1 MNKLKRILILGL
13 IAILCFSVI
22 PTTVAYADSQPFS
35 IIGSDGTAYT
45 PVKTDIKYDPV
56 GEIYPTVYCLW
67 VPEDVATLTIRASDT
82 YQKLHC
88 ACNKGGTSTTENGE
102 IVLSLST
109 NNHTKRCLST
119 KLKNIPDVGKYIDSS
134 TDVAHLMLVKLY
146 DDQATKISY
155 ILIQAG
161 GTKLIADPQP
171 FSITGSDGTAYTPVK
186 TDIKYDPVGEIYPTV
201 YCLWVPEDVATLT
214 IRASDTY
221 QKLHCACNKGGTS
234 TTENGEIVLS
244 LSTNNHTK
252 RCLSTKLKNIPG
264 VGKYIDSSTD
274 AAHLMLV
281 KLYDDQTTDISYI
294 LIQAGGSAPT
304 EDTTPP
310 ELSLVAN
317 GVQRTGE
324 TTATVKF
331 TSSEAGTVYYS
342 LVSADAVDTSGAGTP
357 MVSGEN
363 TLNITGLTADAATVY
378 IKAKDSSGNISES
391 TLKAAVPAYETT
403 YEIYL
408 GLWSHAQ
415 YYDLGYR
422 VASVTADG
430 RPLSMSGISE
440 VECSGVKA
448 GQTVKVTLYIPEA
461 GKELASVSLITN
473 DGNKT
478 PINVTV
484 DGTENSFT
492 FTMPAANVRTAI
504 GESFTLK
511 DSSIVRYSLKSGVSL
526 LYSNVGNIESNRQGT
541 VTFTDSNGVTLMQA
555 QPGQQVTV
563 TAQPV
568 PYTAGDVFHRKFVCW
583 KGIEGI
589 KVSAEDQLKP
599 SFTFEMPA
607 NDVYLFA
614 EINNVGTEV
623 TWKTNPLDVTNV
635 QLKGLSSN
643 DSPFVFADGATL
655 SAIPLGEDW
664 WYRYEFTGW
673 TVERDGTTL
682 PDSEVSTSLV
692 NSSRPKGSFGY
703 ATKVEFKA
711 SGEKMA
717 VTANFR
723 ERAFASVTAAADAA
737 MGSAT
742 VTVGSSTPAETQSVV
757 YEGQTVT
764 LTATPGDRYTLT
776 GWEVKEAGSDTLI
789 PTTPVEGNAN
799 QATFTMPATD
809 NSITATAIFAVDP
822 DKASTACVLE
832 DVDLKI
838 TGATVE
844 NQGPSYTVTVPA
856 NTDEDTLS
864 AAVLKFT
871 ISEYAD
877 IIRAGDETPWPTNG
891 QACGMTLDTPV
902 TFTVRSEKCRLG
914 GDDAAKAEYTIT
926 VVRAKSTQCAIDS
939 AKLGNV
945 DGVVDQTGKTVTFTV
960 PADTEDSAVAT
971 MPLTFTCSQ
980 YASIKLKDAE
990 ADWVNDT
997 ACGMKLNEEKTF
1009 VVTAEDGTTTAE
1021 YTVVIHRAPSDKKA
1035 LTGATLGDIA
1045 AVIDEDGHALTFT
1058 VPSDTT
1064 DSTLGEMI
1072 LKFTCSPRA
1081 AVKLKD
1087 AEDNWPA
1094 AGLRSGLKLGIPAT
1108 FVVTAENGDTQEYT
1122 VTVNRE
1128 KSTEKAI
1135 TEAVLTKTGGAS
1147 VKADISEQNKTVT
1160 FMLPVGTTDA
1170 DVAAMTLKFTCS
1182 QYASIKLEGAETNW
1196 PADGQLCGMKLNEA
1210 KTFVVTAEN
1219 GGTQPYTVL
1228 IVRGKSAAKELTSA
1242 ILLAKAGDTTSP
1254 ATVKIDNAKK
1264 TIDFTLPA
1272 GTDTSKL
1279 GEMILKLTVSD
1290 YATVAKKDDPGK
1302 NWTEGAVCGME
1313 LDKAATFTVTAENG
1327 STQDYTVTITRTK
1340 STTKDIT
1347 AVKLLDADK
1356 SVIAEGKLSGT
1367 TWTITLPSDTDKA
1380 LINKIGTSTDV
1391 FMQINYTG
1399 VSLAQAEGYDDATGI
1414 IGKWSSGNVMCGI
1427 SPNSS
1432 KTFTVT
1438 AEDGSTKTYTVE
1450 IKYTA
1455 PNAPTLSNGSA
1466 TRTSKTGATVKFT
1479 SSEAGTYYYKV
1490 VTHGAAAP
1498 TVDEIKKSTT
1508 KGTASA
1514 GETTFTLSNLT
1525 EDARDIYIVV
1535 VSASGGES
1543 TALKIE
1549 IPAYGGGTETPDT
1562 GKFTITANAPKGGT
1576 ITTNRTKA
1584 DKGDEIIVTVT
1595 PDSGYQMV
1603 EGSLSYSLAVA
1614 GGETVKITGN
1624 RFIMPGGNVTI
1635 TCKWETATTT
1645 AKGITSFSI
1654 NGVAGAVNNTTNT
1667 ITITMPRGTDVTKLT
1682 PTISTNGVKSLTPGS
1697 GETVN
1702 FTNSVTYMATMED
1715 GSTKAYTVTVYVD
1728 KGTLADQFWDKLTD
1742 FVNQVPWWE
1751 YAKHQQSTSSY
1762 PKYW

>member
-1 MNKLKRILILGL
+1 MKKHKQTILPL
-13 IAILCFSVI
+13 
-22 PTTVAYADSQPFS
+22 
-35 IIGSDGTAYT
+35 
-45 PVKTDIKYDPV
+45 
-56 GEIYPTVYCLW
+56 
-67 VPEDVATLTIRASDT
+67 
-82 YQKLHC
+82 
-88 ACNKGGTSTTENGE
+88 
-102 IVLSLST
+102 
-109 NNHTKRCLST
+109 
-119 KLKNIPDVGKYIDSS
+119 
-134 TDVAHLMLVKLY
+134 LMLVVLLLVGLC
-146 DDQATKISY
+146 DR
-155 ILIQAG
+155 
-161 GTKLIADPQP
+161 
-171 FSITGSDGTAYTPVK
+171 AYA
-186 TDIKYDPVGEIYPTV
+186 EESAQYP
-201 YCLWVPEDVATLT
+201 YLT
-214 IRASDTY
+214 SFEVVD
-221 QKLHCACNKGGTS
+221 
-234 TTENGEIVLS
+234 
-244 LSTNNHTK
+244 
-252 RCLSTKLKNIPG
+252 
-264 VGKYIDSSTD
+264 
-274 AAHLMLV
+274 
-281 KLYDDQTTDISYI
+281 
-294 LIQAGGSAPT
+294 
-304 EDTTPP
+304 
-310 ELSLVAN
+310 
-317 GVQRTGE
+317 
-324 TTATVKF
+324 VKF
-331 TSSEAGTVYYS
+331 TSKNPAFDTGKDGTLIGVEWKNYPDGPQDSDNKTYCDYVLGEIKVHTNGIPTSSKKRRTVVTPVYTLANSDLVTQYATVSGKPMTGTMTAGSTTSIRSDIICFTTADGTKYGYNLTVLDGSGQPIETPTEITLESIAVNRTAEDTATIYIKSNVAGTYYYA
-342 LVSADAVDTSGAGTP
+342 VTEADEEPSFDETAEATALRRYA
-357 MVSGEN
+357 N
-363 TLNITGLTADAATVY
+363 TIQLTGLTAG
-378 IKAKDSSGNISES
+378 AKKLHILAKSE
-391 TLKAAVPAYETT
+391 
-403 YEIYL
+403 
-408 GLWSHAQ
+408 GL
-415 YYDLGYR
+415 D
-422 VASVTADG
+422 
-430 RPLSMSGISE
+430 
-440 VECSGVKA
+440 
-448 GQTVKVTLYIPEA
+448 
-461 GKELASVSLITN
+461 
-473 DGNKT
+473 
-478 PINVTV
+478 NVTV
-484 DGTENSFT
+484 SFDVPKFAVAHSLSSSTSLIWEDQGDKDGNRKGNVVFTNQSGTPITSAFEGETVTATAEPYSESPMYEFSFVQWKDETGIKLTEEQCKTN
-492 FTMPAANVRTAI
+492 
-504 GESFTLK
+504 
-511 DSSIVRYSLKSGVSL
+511 
-526 LYSNVGNIESNRQGT
+526 T
-541 VTFTDSNGVTLMQA
+541 VTFKMPDADVT
-555 QPGQQVTV
+555 
-563 TAQPV
+563 
-568 PYTAGDVFHRKFVCW
+568 
-583 KGIEGI
+583 
-589 KVSAEDQLKP
+589 
-599 SFTFEMPA
+599 
-607 NDVYLFA
+607 LFA
-614 EINNVGTEV
+614 EFKNVGTTV
-623 TWKTNPLDVTNV
+623 TWGSTPNGAPAVTVNGNTRDTQYVYRTGSTAIVNFNSDGNWKESWVFLGWEIMINGENRADDKKYVTYNDLSGLPSIKLAGDNV
-635 QLKGLSSN
+635 TITAKFRSK
-643 DSPFVFADGATL
+643 VFA
-655 SAIPLGEDW
+655 
-664 WYRYEFTGW
+664 
-673 TVERDGTTL
+673 
-682 PDSEVSTSLV
+682 
-692 NSSRPKGSFGY
+692 
-703 ATKVEFKA
+703 
-711 SGEKMA
+711 A
-717 VTANFR
+717 VTAK
-723 ERAFASVTAAADAA
+723 ADPA
-737 MGSAT
+737 MGSAA
-742 VTVGSSTPAETQSVV
+742 VAIGDGEASPSQSIVF
-757 YEGQTVT
+757 EGQTVT

-822 DKASTACVLE
+822 DKASAACVLE
-832 DVDLKI
+832 DVELAIPSAK
-838 TGATVE
+838 VE
-844 NQGPSYTVTVPA
+844 NTGTSYTITVPA
-856 NTDEDTLS
+856 NTDADTL
-864 AAVLKFT
+864 AAAELKFT
-871 ISEYAD
+871 VSEYAD
-877 IIRAGDETPWPTNG
+877 VVTADGSVWPEDG
-891 QACGMTLDTPV
+891 KACGMTLDTPV
-902 TFTVRSEKCRLG
+902 TFTVRSEKCRIG
-914 GDDAAKAEYTIT
+914 KGDTAKADYTIT
-926 VVRAKSTQCAIDS
+926 VIRAKSTQCAIDS
-939 AKLGNV
+939 AKLDNV

-960 PADTEDSAVAT
+960 PADTEDSAVT
-971 MPLTFTCSQ
+971 NMPLTFACSQ

-1045 AVIDEDGHALTFT
+1045 AVIDEDDHAVTFT
-1058 VPSDTT
+1058 VPADTT

-1094 AGLRSGLKLGIPAT
+1094 AGLRSGLKLGVPAT

-1160 FMLPVGTTDA
+1160 FTLPVGTTDA

-1182 QYASIKLEGAETNW
+1182 QYASIKLENAGDNW
-1196 PADGQLCGMKLNEA
+1196 PAGGQLCGMKLNET

-1219 GGTQPYTVL
+1219 GDTQAYTVL
-1228 IVRGKSAAKELTSA
+1228 IVRGKSSAKEITNAL
-1242 ILLAKAGDTTSP
+1242 LLAKAGDTTSP

-1272 GTDTSKL
+1272 GSDTSKL

-1290 YATVAKKDDPGK
+1290 YATVKKSGDTGNWPAEGK
-1302 NWTEGAVCGME
+1302 ACGME
-1313 LDKAATFTVTAENG
+1313 LNKAATFTVTAESG

-1356 SVIAEGKLSGT
+1356 SVIAEGKLNGT

-1466 TRTSKTGATVKFT
+1466 ARSSKTAATVKFT
-1479 SSEAGTYYYKV
+1479 TNEAGTYYYKV
-1490 VTHGAAAP
+1490 VTHGATAP
-1498 TVDEIKKSTT
+1498 TADEIMKSTT

-1514 GETTFTLSNLT
+1514 GETAFTLSNLT

-1702 FTNSVTYMATMED
+1702 FTNSVTYTATMED
-1715 GSTKAYTVTVYVD
+1715 GSTKTYTVTVYVD

>member
-35 IIGSDGTAYT
+35 II
-45 PVKTDIKYDPV
+45 
-56 GEIYPTVYCLW
+56 
-67 VPEDVATLTIRASDT
+67 
-82 YQKLHC
+82 
-88 ACNKGGTSTTENGE
+88 
-102 IVLSLST
+102 
-109 NNHTKRCLST
+109 
-119 KLKNIPDVGKYIDSS
+119 
-134 TDVAHLMLVKLY
+134 
-146 DDQATKISY
+146 
-155 ILIQAG
+155 
-161 GTKLIADPQP
+161 
-171 FSITGSDGTAYTPVK
+171 GSDGTAYTPVK

-391 TLKAAVPAYETT
+391 TLKAAIPAYETT

-504 GESFTLK
+504 GERFTLK

-526 LYSNVGNIESNRQGT
+526 LYSNVGDIESNRQGT
-541 VTFTDSNGVTLMQA
+541 VIFTDSNGVTLMQA

-583 KGIEGI
+583 KDIEGI

-723 ERAFASVTAAADAA
+723 ERAFASVTAVADAT

-742 VTVGSSTPAETQSVV
+742 VAVGDSTPAETQSVV

-764 LTATPGDRYTLT
+764 LTATPGNRYTLT
-776 GWEVKEAGSDTLI
+776 GWEVKAAGSDTLI
-789 PTTPVEGNAN
+789 KVTTDAEDAN
-799 QATFTMPATD
+799 KATFTMPATD

-822 DKASTACVLE
+822 DKASPACVLE
-832 DVDLKI
+832 DVELAIPSASVSREGSKI
-838 TGATVE
+838 T
-844 NQGPSYTVTVPA
+844 
-856 NTDEDTLS
+856 
-864 AAVLKFT
+864 
-871 ISEYAD
+871 I
-877 IIRAGDETPWPTNG
+877 
-891 QACGMTLDTPV
+891 
-902 TFTVRSEKCRLG
+902 
-914 GDDAAKAEYTIT
+914 
-926 VVRAKSTQCAIDS
+926 
-939 AKLGNV
+939 
-945 DGVVDQTGKTVTFTV
+945 
-960 PADTEDSAVAT
+960 
-971 MPLTFTCSQ
+971 
-980 YASIKLKDAE
+980 
-990 ADWVNDT
+990 
-997 ACGMKLNEEKTF
+997 
-1009 VVTAEDGTTTAE
+1009 
-1021 YTVVIHRAPSDKKA
+1021 
-1035 LTGATLGDIA
+1035 
-1045 AVIDEDGHALTFT
+1045 
-1058 VPSDTT
+1058 
-1064 DSTLGEMI
+1064 
-1072 LKFTCSPRA
+1072 
-1081 AVKLKD
+1081 
-1087 AEDNWPA
+1087 
-1094 AGLRSGLKLGIPAT
+1094 
-1108 FVVTAENGDTQEYT
+1108 
-1122 VTVNRE
+1122 
-1128 KSTEKAI
+1128 
-1135 TEAVLTKTGGAS
+1135 
-1147 VKADISEQNKTVT
+1147 
-1160 FMLPVGTTDA
+1160 
-1170 DVAAMTLKFTCS
+1170 
-1182 QYASIKLEGAETNW
+1182 
-1196 PADGQLCGMKLNEA
+1196 
-1210 KTFVVTAEN
+1210 
-1219 GGTQPYTVL
+1219 
-1228 IVRGKSAAKELTSA
+1228 
-1242 ILLAKAGDTTSP
+1242 
-1254 ATVKIDNAKK
+1254 
-1264 TIDFTLPA
+1264 TLPA

-1279 GEMILKLTVSD
+1279 ADAMLKFTVSK
-1290 YATVAKKDDPGK
+1290 YADIIRAGDDAAWPAAGK
-1302 NWTEGAVCGME
+1302 ACGME
-1313 LDKAATFTVTAENG
+1313 LDKAVTFTVRSEKNLIGKDETAKA
-1327 STQDYTVTITRTK
+1327 DYKVTITVAK
-1340 STTKDIT
+1340 SSAKDIT
-1347 AVKLLDADK
+1347 AVKLLNADK
-1356 SVIAEGKLSGT
+1356 SVIAEGKLNGT
-1367 TWTITLPSDTDKA
+1367 TWTITLPPDTDKA

-1438 AEDGSTKTYTVE
+1438 AEDDSTKTYTVE

-1455 PNAPTLSNGSA
+1455 PNAPTLSGGSA
-1466 TRTSKTGATVKFT
+1466 TRSSKTAATVKFT
-1479 SSEAGTYYYKV
+1479 SSEAGNYFYQV
-1490 VTHGAAAP
+1490 VDHGAAVP
-1498 TVDEIKKSTT
+1498 TVDTSKSGTSAV
-1508 KGTASA
+1508 KGENTI
-1514 GETTFTLSNLT
+1514 TLSNLT

-1535 VSASGGES
+1535 KNASGGES
-1543 TALKIE
+1543 AALKVE
-1549 IPAYGGGTETPDT
+1549 IPAYGSGSETPDT
-1562 GKFTITANAPKGGT
+1562 GKFTITINAPKGGT

-1584 DKGDEIIVTVT
+1584 DKGDEIIVTVK

-1603 EGSLSYSLAVA
+1603 EGSLTYSLAVA

-1624 RFIMPGGNVTI
+1624 RFIMPAGNVTI

-1654 NGVAGAVNNTTNT
+1654 NGVAGAVNNSTNT

-1682 PTISTNGVKSLTPGS
+1682 PVIATNGVKSLTPGS

-1702 FTNSVTYMATMED
+1702 FTNSVTYTATMED
-1715 GSTKAYTVTVYVD
+1715 GSTKTYTVTVYVD

-1742 FVNQVPWWE
+1742 FATQVPWWQ
-1751 YAKHQQSTSSY
+1751 YAEKQQSTSKY

>member
-35 IIGSDGTAYT
+35 ITGSDGTAYT

-56 GEIYPTVYCLW
+56 GEIYPTLYCLW
-67 VPEDVATLTIRASDT
+67 VPEDVEALTIRASDIYT
-82 YQKLHC
+82 TLQC
-88 ACNKGGTSTTENGE
+88 ACNKGGASTVENGE
-102 IVLSLST
+102 IALSLST

-119 KLKNIPDVGKYIDSS
+119 KLKNISGVDKYIDSS
-134 TDVAHLMLVKLY
+134 TDVTHLMLVKLY
-146 DDQATKISY
+146 DDQATDISY

-186 TDIKYDPVGEIYPTV
+186 TDIKYDPVGEIYPTL
-201 YCLWVPEDVATLT
+201 YCLWVPEDVEALT
-214 IRASDTY
+214 IRASDIYTTL
-221 QKLHCACNKGGTS
+221 QCACNKGGAS
-234 TTENGEIVLS
+234 TVENGEIALS

-252 RCLSTKLKNIPG
+252 RCLSTKLKNISG
-264 VGKYIDSSTD
+264 VDKYIDSSTD
-274 AAHLMLV
+274 VTHLMLV
-281 KLYDDQTTDISYI
+281 KLYDDQATDISYI
-294 LIQAGGSAPT
+294 LIQAGGSVPT

-310 ELSLVAN
+310 ELSLVAD

-331 TSSEAGTVYYS
+331 TSSEAGTAYYS
-342 LVSADAVDTSGAGTP
+342 LVSADAVDTSAAGTA

-378 IKAKDSSGNISES
+378 IKAKDSSGNISVS
-391 TLKAAVPAYETT
+391 TLEAAVPAYETT

-504 GESFTLK
+504 GERFTLK

-526 LYSNVGNIESNRQGT
+526 LYSNVGDIESNRQGT
-541 VTFTDSNGVTLMQA
+541 VIFTDSNGVTLMQA

-583 KGIEGI
+583 KDIEGI

-711 SGEKMA
+711 SGEKMT

-742 VTVGSSTPAETQSVV
+742 VTVGGSTPAETQSVV

-764 LTATPGDRYTLT
+764 LTATPGERYMLK
-776 GWEVKEAGSDTLI
+776 GWEVKDADNKDVTY
-789 PTTPVEGNAN
+789 TVAKDVNV
-799 QATFTMPATD
+799 ATFIMPDTGKD
-809 NSITATAIFAVDP
+809 ITAMAIFEVDP
-822 DKASTACVLE
+822 AKASPACVLSNVTL
-832 DVDLKI
+832 DI
-838 TGATVE
+838 PGATSE
-844 NQGPSYTVTVPA
+844 RSGTKYTITVPA
-856 NTDEDTLS
+856 NTDEAAL
-864 AAVLKFT
+864 AQAVLKLE
-871 ISEYAD
+871 ISEHAAVKKTGEAD
-877 IIRAGDETPWPTNG
+877 NWPAEG
-891 QACGMTLDTPV
+891 KACGMTLDQAV
-902 TFTVRSEKCRLG
+902 TFTVYSEKCLLG
-914 GDDAAKAEYTIT
+914 KDDTAKA
-926 VVRAKSTQCAIDS
+926 
-939 AKLGNV
+939 
-945 DGVVDQTGKTVTFTV
+945 
-960 PADTEDSAVAT
+960 
-971 MPLTFTCSQ
+971 
-980 YASIKLKDAE
+980 
-990 ADWVNDT
+990 
-997 ACGMKLNEEKTF
+997 
-1009 VVTAEDGTTTAE
+1009 
-1021 YTVVIHRAPSDKKA
+1021 
-1035 LTGATLGDIA
+1035 
-1045 AVIDEDGHALTFT
+1045 
-1058 VPSDTT
+1058 
-1064 DSTLGEMI
+1064 
-1072 LKFTCSPRA
+1072 
-1081 AVKLKD
+1081 
-1087 AEDNWPA
+1087 
-1094 AGLRSGLKLGIPAT
+1094 
-1108 FVVTAENGDTQEYT
+1108 
-1122 VTVNRE
+1122 
-1128 KSTEKAI
+1128 
-1135 TEAVLTKTGGAS
+1135 
-1147 VKADISEQNKTVT
+1147 
-1160 FMLPVGTTDA
+1160 
-1170 DVAAMTLKFTCS
+1170 
-1182 QYASIKLEGAETNW
+1182 
-1196 PADGQLCGMKLNEA
+1196 
-1210 KTFVVTAEN
+1210 
-1219 GGTQPYTVL
+1219 
-1228 IVRGKSAAKELTSA
+1228 
-1242 ILLAKAGDTTSP
+1242 
-1254 ATVKIDNAKK
+1254 
-1264 TIDFTLPA
+1264 
-1272 GTDTSKL
+1272 
-1279 GEMILKLTVSD
+1279 
-1290 YATVAKKDDPGK
+1290 
-1302 NWTEGAVCGME
+1302 
-1313 LDKAATFTVTAENG
+1313 
-1327 STQDYTVTITRTK
+1327 DYTVTITKAK
-1340 STTKDIT
+1340 SSEKDIT
-1347 AVKLLDADK
+1347 AVKLLNADK

-1455 PNAPTLSNGSA
+1455 PNAPTLSGGSA

-1479 SSEAGTYYYKV
+1479 SSEAGSYFYKV
-1490 VTHGAAAP
+1490 VDHGAAVP
-1498 TVDEIKKSTT
+1498 TVDTSKN
-1508 KGTASA
+1508 GTSA
-1514 GETTFTLSNLT
+1514 VQGENTITLSNLT

-1535 VSASGGES
+1535 VGAAGGES
-1543 TALKIE
+1543 AALKVE
-1549 IPAYGGGTETPDT
+1549 IPAYGSGSETPDT
-1562 GKFTITANAPKGGT
+1562 GKFTITINAPKGGT

-1584 DKGDEIIVTVT
+1584 DKGDEIIVTVK

-1603 EGSLSYSLAVA
+1603 EGSLTYSLAVA

-1624 RFIMPGGNVTI
+1624 RFTMPAGNVTI

-1654 NGVAGAVNNTTNT
+1654 SGVVGAVNNTTNT
-1667 ITITMPRGTDVTKLT
+1667 ITITLPRGTDVTKLT
-1682 PTISTNGVKSLTPGS
+1682 PVIATNGVKSLTPGN
-1697 GETVN
+1697 GETVD
-1702 FTNSVTYMATMED
+1702 FTNAVTYTAAMED
-1715 GSTKAYTVTVYVD
+1715 GSSKTYTVTVYVD
-1728 KGTLADQFWDKLTD
+1728 KGTLADQFWDRLTD
-1742 FVNQVPWWE
+1742 FATQVPWWQ
-1751 YAKHQQSTSSY
+1751 YAEKQQSTSKY

>member
-171 FSITGSDGTAYTPVK
+171 FSITGSNGTAYTPVK

-310 ELSLVAN
+310 EFSLVAN

-403 YEIYL
+403 YQIYL
-408 GLWSHAQ
+408 GLWSHTQ

-583 KGIEGI
+583 KDIKGIE
-589 KVSAEDQLKP
+589 VSTEDQLNP
-599 SFTFEMPA
+599 SFTFTMPA
-607 NDVYLFA
+607 SDVYLFA

-711 SGEKMA
+711 SGEKMT

-723 ERAFASVTAAADAA
+723 ERAFASVTAVADAT

-742 VTVGSSTPAETQSVV
+742 VTVGGSTPAETQSVV

-764 LTATPGDRYTLT
+764 LTATPGERYMLK
-776 GWEVKEAGSDTLI
+776 GWEVKDADKNDVTYTVAED
-789 PTTPVEGNAN
+789 VVNV
-799 QATFTMPATD
+799 ATFIMPATGKD
-809 NSITATAIFAVDP
+809 ITAKAIFKVDP
-822 DKASTACVLE
+822 AKASAAC
-832 DVDLKI
+832 DLSNVTLNI
-838 TGATVE
+838 PGATSE
-844 NQGPSYTVTVPA
+844 RSGTKYTITVPA
-856 NTDEDTLS
+856 NTDEAAL
-864 AAVLKFT
+864 AQAVLKLE
-871 ISEYAD
+871 ISEYATVKKS
-877 IIRAGDETPWPTNG
+877 GD
-891 QACGMTLDTPV
+891 
-902 TFTVRSEKCRLG
+902 
-914 GDDAAKAEYTIT
+914 
-926 VVRAKSTQCAIDS
+926 
-939 AKLGNV
+939 
-945 DGVVDQTGKTVTFTV
+945 TG
-960 PADTEDSAVAT
+960 
-971 MPLTFTCSQ
+971 
-980 YASIKLKDAE
+980 
-990 ADWVNDT
+990 
-997 ACGMKLNEEKTF
+997 
-1009 VVTAEDGTTTAE
+1009 
-1021 YTVVIHRAPSDKKA
+1021 
-1035 LTGATLGDIA
+1035 
-1045 AVIDEDGHALTFT
+1045 
-1058 VPSDTT
+1058 
-1064 DSTLGEMI
+1064 
-1072 LKFTCSPRA
+1072 
-1081 AVKLKD
+1081 
-1087 AEDNWPA
+1087 NWPA
-1094 AGLRSGLKLGIPAT
+1094 EG
-1108 FVVTAENGDTQEYT
+1108 
-1122 VTVNRE
+1122 
-1128 KSTEKAI
+1128 KAC
-1135 TEAVLTKTGGAS
+1135 
-1147 VKADISEQNKTVT
+1147 D
-1160 FMLPVGTTDA
+1160 
-1170 DVAAMTLKFTCS
+1170 
-1182 QYASIKLEGAETNW
+1182 
-1196 PADGQLCGMKLNEA
+1196 
-1210 KTFVVTAEN
+1210 
-1219 GGTQPYTVL
+1219 
-1228 IVRGKSAAKELTSA
+1228 
-1242 ILLAKAGDTTSP
+1242 
-1254 ATVKIDNAKK
+1254 
-1264 TIDFTLPA
+1264 
-1272 GTDTSKL
+1272 
-1279 GEMILKLTVSD
+1279 
-1290 YATVAKKDDPGK
+1290 
-1302 NWTEGAVCGME
+1302 ME

-1327 STQDYTVTITRTK
+1327 STQDYTVTITKAK
-1340 STTKDIT
+1340 SSEKDIT
-1347 AVKLLDADK
+1347 AVKLLNADK

-1367 TWTITLPSDTDKA
+1367 TWTITLPSNTDKA
-1380 LINKIGTSTDV
+1380 LINKIGSAPDV

-1455 PNAPTLSNGSA
+1455 PNAPTLSGGSA
-1466 TRTSKTGATVKFT
+1466 TRTSKTAATVKFT
-1479 SSEAGTYYYKV
+1479 SNEAGTYFYKV
-1490 VTHGAAAP
+1490 VEHGAAAP
-1498 TVDEIKKSTT
+1498 TVDEIMKSTT
-1508 KGTASA
+1508 HGTASA
-1514 GETTFTLSNLT
+1514 GETTITLSNLT

-1535 VSASGGES
+1535 VNASGGES
-1543 TALKIE
+1543 TVLKVE
-1549 IPAYGGGTETPDT
+1549 IPAYGSGSETPDT
-1562 GKFTITANAPKGGT
+1562 GKFTITINAPKGGK

-1595 PDSGYQMV
+1595 PDSGYQMA
-1603 EGSLSYSLAVA
+1603 EGSLTYSLAVA

-1624 RFIMPGGNVTI
+1624 RFTMPAGNVTI

-1645 AKGITSFSI
+1645 VKGITSFSI
-1654 NGVAGAVNNTTNT
+1654 NGVAGAVNNSTNT

-1682 PTISTNGVKSLTPGS
+1682 PVIATNGVKSLTPGS
-1697 GETVN
+1697 GETVD
-1702 FTNSVTYMATMED
+1702 FTNAVTYTAAMED
-1715 GSTKAYTVTVYVD
+1715 GSSKTYTVTVYVD

-1742 FVNQVPWWE
+1742 FATQVPWWE
-1751 YAKHQQSTSSY
+1751 YAKHQQSTSKY

>member
-35 IIGSDGTAYT
+35 ITGSDGTAYT

-56 GEIYPTVYCLW
+56 GEIYPTLYCLW
-67 VPEDVATLTIRASDT
+67 VPEDVEALTIRASDIYT
-82 YQKLHC
+82 TLQC

-119 KLKNIPDVGKYIDSS
+119 KLKNISGVGKYIDSS
-134 TDVAHLMLVKLY
+134 TDVTHLMLVKLY
-146 DDQATKISY
+146 DDQAT
-155 ILIQAG
+155 
-161 GTKLIADPQP
+161 
-171 FSITGSDGTAYTPVK
+171 
-186 TDIKYDPVGEIYPTV
+186 
-201 YCLWVPEDVATLT
+201 
-214 IRASDTY
+214 
-221 QKLHCACNKGGTS
+221 
-234 TTENGEIVLS
+234 
-244 LSTNNHTK
+244 
-252 RCLSTKLKNIPG
+252 
-264 VGKYIDSSTD
+264 
-274 AAHLMLV
+274 
-281 KLYDDQTTDISYI
+281 DISYI
-294 LIQAGGSAPT
+294 LIQAGGSVPT

-310 ELSLVAN
+310 ELSLVAD

-331 TSSEAGTVYYS
+331 TSSEAGTAYYS
-342 LVSADAVDTSGAGTP
+342 LVSADAVDTSAAGTA

-378 IKAKDSSGNISES
+378 IKAKDSSGNISVS
-391 TLKAAVPAYETT
+391 TLEAAVPAYETT

-504 GESFTLK
+504 GERFTLK

-526 LYSNVGNIESNRQGT
+526 LYSNVGDIESNRQGT
-541 VTFTDSNGVTLMQA
+541 VIFTDSNGVTLMQA

-568 PYTAGDVFHRKFVCW
+568 PYTAGDVFHREFVCW
-583 KGIEGI
+583 KDIEGI

-711 SGEKMA
+711 SGKKMA
-717 VTANFR
+717 VTANFL

-742 VTVGSSTPAETQSVV
+742 VTVGENTGTSQYPV
-757 YEGQTVT
+757 YEGQSVI
-764 LTATPGDRYTLT
+764 LTAAPGARYTLT
-776 GWEVKEAGSDTLI
+776 GWEVKVDGSDTLI
-789 PTTPVEGNAN
+789 KVTKDAEDAN
-799 QATFTMPATD
+799 KATFTMPATKE
-809 NSITATAIFAVDP
+809 NITAKAIFEVDP
-822 DKASTACVLE
+822 AKASAACVLE
-832 DVDLKI
+832 DVELAI
-838 TGATVE
+838 PSATVE
-844 NQGPSYTVTVPA
+844 NTGTSYTITVPA
-856 NTDEDTLS
+856 NTDADTLA

-871 ISEYAD
+871 VSKYAD
-877 IIRAGDETPWPTNG
+877 VVTADGSVWPEDG
-891 QACGMTLDTPV
+891 KACGMTLDTPV
-902 TFTVRSEKCRLG
+902 TFTVRSEKCRIG
-914 GDDAAKAEYTIT
+914 KDDAAKANYTIT
-926 VVRAKSTQCAIDS
+926 VIRAKSTQCAIGS

-945 DGVVDQTGKTVTFTV
+945 DGVVDQTGKTLTFTV
-960 PADTEDSAVAT
+960 PADTEDSAVT
-971 MPLTFTCSQ
+971 NMPLTFACSQ

-1009 VVTAEDGTTTAE
+1009 VVTAEDGTTTAV

-1045 AVIDEDGHALTFT
+1045 AVIDEDGHAVTFT
-1058 VPSDTT
+1058 VPADTT
-1064 DSTLGEMI
+1064 DSKLGEMI

-1081 AVKLKD
+1081 TVKLKD
-1087 AEDNWPA
+1087 ADNNWPD
-1094 AGLRSGLKLGIPAT
+1094 SGEACRLKLGVPAT
-1108 FVVTAENGDTQEYT
+1108 FVVTAEDTSTREYT

-1135 TEAVLTKTGGAS
+1135 TEAVLTKTGGTS
-1147 VKADISEQNKTVT
+1147 VKADISEQNKTIT
-1160 FMLPVGTTDA
+1160 FTLPAGTTDA

-1219 GGTQPYTVL
+1219 GGTQTYTVL
-1228 IVRGKSAAKELTSA
+1228 IVRGKSAAKEITSA

-1272 GTDTSKL
+1272 GSDTSKL

-1290 YATVAKKDDPGK
+1290 YATVKKSGDTGNWPAEGK
-1302 NWTEGAVCGME
+1302 ACGMK
-1313 LDKAATFTVTAENG
+1313 LDTPVIFTVTAEDG
-1327 STQDYTVTITRTK
+1327 KTTQDYTVTITRTK

-1347 AVKLLDADK
+1347 AVKLLNADK

-1455 PNAPTLSNGSA
+1455 PNAPTLSGGSA
-1466 TRTSKTGATVKFT
+1466 TRSSKTAATVKFT
-1479 SSEAGTYYYKV
+1479 SSEAGNYFYKV
-1490 VTHGAAAP
+1490 VDHGATAP
-1498 TVDEIKKSTT
+1498 TADEIMKSTT
-1508 KGTASA
+1508 KGTAST
-1514 GETTFTLSNLT
+1514 GEITFTLSNLT

-1535 VSASGGES
+1535 VSAAGGES
-1543 TALKIE
+1543 APLKVE
-1549 IPAYGGGTETPDT
+1549 IPAYGSGSETPDT
-1562 GKFTITANAPKGGT
+1562 GKFTITINAPKGGT

-1584 DKGDEIIVTVT
+1584 DKGDEIIVTVK
-1595 PDSGYQMV
+1595 PDSGYQMAD
-1603 EGSLSYSLAVA
+1603 GSLTYSLAVA
-1614 GGETVKITGN
+1614 GGETVKIAGN
-1624 RFIMPGGNVTI
+1624 RFTMPAGNVTI

-1645 AKGITSFSI
+1645 VKGITGYAI
-1654 NGVAGAVNNTTNT
+1654 NGVAGAVNNSTNT

-1682 PTISTNGVKSLTPGS
+1682 PVIATNGVKSLTPGN
-1697 GETVN
+1697 GVTVD
-1702 FTNSVTYMATMED
+1702 FTNAVTYTAAMED
-1715 GSTKAYTVTVYVD
+1715 GSSKTYTVTVYVD

-1742 FVNQVPWWE
+1742 FATQVPWWE
-1751 YAKHQQSTSSY
+1751 YAKHQQSTSKY

>member
-1 MNKLKRILILGL
+1 MNRVKRVLVCCLLVVLCLGMVP
-13 IAILCFSVI
+13 FV
-22 PTTVAYADSQPFS
+22 PAYAETELFTIKDKS
-35 IIGSDGTAYT
+35 GNCYV
-45 PVKTDIKYDPV
+45 PVATDINVKGTLGVDK
-56 GEIYPTVYCLW
+56 VYCLW
-67 VPEDVATLTIRASDT
+67 VPEETGALTIETSNFSRAQCFCATSSPLTCTEESGKMIVSVGSGHDPNSCLAGVADT
-82 YQKLHC
+82 YPG
-88 ACNKGGTSTTENGE
+88 ANA
-102 IVLSLST
+102 
-109 NNHTKRCLST
+109 
-119 KLKNIPDVGKYIDSS
+119 YIDEASA
-134 TDVAHLMLVKLY
+134 VERICVELVGETTV
-146 DDQATKISY
+146 D
-155 ILIQAG
+155 ILIQRG
-161 GTKLIADPQP
+161 GKNPQDDVTPPVITLADNGVER
-171 FSITGSDGTAYTPVK
+171 TSDATA
-186 TDIKYDPVGEIYPTV
+186 
-201 YCLWVPEDVATLT
+201 T
-214 IRASDTY
+214 IR
-221 QKLHCACNKGGTS
+221 
-234 TTENGEIVLS
+234 
-244 LSTNNHTK
+244 
-252 RCLSTKLKNIPG
+252 
-264 VGKYIDSSTD
+264 
-274 AAHLMLV
+274 
-281 KLYDDQTTDISYI
+281 
-294 LIQAGGSAPT
+294 
-304 EDTTPP
+304 
-310 ELSLVAN
+310 
-317 GVQRTGE
+317 
-324 TTATVKF
+324 F

-342 LVSADAVDTSGAGTP
+342 LVSADAVDTSATGTT
-357 MVSGEN
+357 MVSGDN
-363 TLNITGLTADAATVY
+363 TLDIVGLTTGEAKVY
-378 IKAKDSSGNISES
+378 IKAKDASGNVTES
-391 TLKAAVPAYETT
+391 VLEVTVPAYVPT
-403 YEIYL
+403 YEVLLTSITPAMYN
-408 GLWSHAQ
+408 Q
-415 YYDLGYR
+415 GYR
-422 VASVTADG
+422 YVSATAAG
-430 RPLSMSGISE
+430 LPLKSNDDPYMCIYKGAQ
-440 VECSGVKA
+440 A
-448 GQTVKVTLYIPEA
+448 GQTVKVTLLIPEA
-461 GKELASVSLITN
+461 DKELESISLTTN
-473 DGNKT
+473 DGNNT
-478 PINVTV
+478 PIDVTV
-484 DGTENSFT
+484 DGTENSFS
-492 FTMPAANVRTAI
+492 FTMPAANVRVD
-504 GESFTLK
+504 SFTIK
-511 DSSIVRYSLKSGVSL
+511 DSVVVRYNLKADVSL
-526 LYSNVGNIESNRQGT
+526 LYENLEDLAGNRQGT
-541 VTFTDSNGVTLMQA
+541 VTFTDADRVTLVQA
-555 QPGQQVTV
+555 KPRQQVTV
-563 TAQPV
+563 TADPK
-568 PYTAGDVFHRKFVCW
+568 PYTAGDMFKREFVRW
-583 KGIEGI
+583 KVIDGIE
-589 KVSAEDQLKP
+589 VSPEDQMKP
-599 SFTFEMPA
+599 SFTFEMPE

-614 EINNVGTEV
+614 EFKNVGTEITWGTKIDNVIGNV
-623 TWKTNPLDVTNV
+623 TRVS
-635 QLKGLSSN
+635 LSGVASER
-643 DSPFVFADGATL
+643 SPFTFAEGAEL
-655 SAIPLGEDW
+655 GAVPLGEDW

-673 TVERDGTTL
+673 TVTRDEEVLTDVDTSQLVSDDRPEGT
-682 PDSEVSTSLV
+682 
-692 NSSRPKGSFGY
+692 FGY
-703 ATKVEFKA
+703 ATWAHFSV
-711 SGEKMA
+711 SGKKMT
-717 VTANFR
+717 VMANFH
-723 ERAFASVTAAADAA
+723 ERTFAGVTVEASPAT
-737 MGSAT
+737 MGSAA
-742 VTVGSSTPAETQSVV
+742 VSVGGDPTTNIPVV

-776 GWEVKEAGSDTLI
+776 GWKVKDADGTEIKVTKDAED
-789 PTTPVEGNAN
+789 AN
-799 QATFTMPATD
+799 KATFIMPSTNKA
-809 NSITATAIFAVDP
+809 ITATANFAVDP

-832 DVDLKI
+832 DVELAMPS
-838 TGATVE
+838 ATVE
-844 NQGPSYTVTVPA
+844 NRGTSYTITVPA
-856 NTDEDTLS
+856 NTDADTLA

-871 ISEYAD
+871 VSKYAD
-877 IIRAGDETPWPTNG
+877 VVTADGSVWPEDG
-891 QACGMTLDTPV
+891 KVCSMTLDTPV
-902 TFTVRSEKCRLG
+902 TFTVRSEKCRIG
-914 GDDAAKAEYTIT
+914 KDDTAKADYTIT
-926 VVRAKSTQCAIDS
+926 VIRAKSTQCAIDS

-945 DGVVDQTGKTVTFTV
+945 DGVVDQTGKALTFTV
-960 PADTEDSAVAT
+960 PADTEDSAVTT

-1210 KTFVVTAEN
+1210 KTFVVTVEN

-1228 IVRGKSAAKELTSA
+1228 IVRGKSAAKEITSA

-1290 YATVAKKDDPGK
+1290 YAAVAKKDDPGK

-1347 AVKLLDADK
+1347 AVKLLNADK

-1438 AEDGSTKTYTVE
+1438 AEDGSAKTYTVE

-1466 TRTSKTGATVKFT
+1466 TRSSKTAATVKFT
-1479 SSEAGTYYYKV
+1479 TNEAGTYYYKV
-1490 VTHGAAAP
+1490 VNHGAAAP
-1498 TVDEIKKSTT
+1498 TADEIMKSTT

-1535 VSASGGES
+1535 VSAAGGES
-1543 TALKIE
+1543 APLKVE
-1549 IPAYGGGTETPDT
+1549 IPAYGSGSETPDT
-1562 GKFTITANAPKGGT
+1562 GKFTITINAPKGGT

-1584 DKGDEIIVTVT
+1584 DKGDEIIVTVK

-1603 EGSLSYSLAVA
+1603 EGSLTYSLAVA

-1624 RFIMPGGNVTI
+1624 RFTMPAGNVTI

-1654 NGVAGAVNNTTNT
+1654 NGVAGAVNNSTNT

-1682 PTISTNGVKSLTPGS
+1682 PVIATNGVKSLTPGN

-1702 FTNSVTYMATMED
+1702 FTNAVTYTVAMED
-1715 GSTKAYTVTVYVD
+1715 GSSKTYTVTVYVD

-1742 FVNQVPWWE
+1742 FATQVPWWE
-1751 YAKHQQSTSSY
+1751 YAKHQQSTSKY

>member
-35 IIGSDGTAYT
+35 ITGSDGTAYT

-56 GEIYPTVYCLW
+56 GEIYPTLYCLW
-67 VPEDVATLTIRASDT
+67 VPEDVEALTIRASDIYT
-82 YQKLHC
+82 TLQC
-88 ACNKGGTSTTENGE
+88 ACNKGGASTVENGE
-102 IVLSLST
+102 IALSLST

-119 KLKNIPDVGKYIDSS
+119 KLKNISGVDKYIDSS
-134 TDVAHLMLVKLY
+134 TDVTHLMLVKLY
-146 DDQATKISY
+146 DDQATDISY

-201 YCLWVPEDVATLT
+201 YCLRVPEDVATLT
-214 IRASDTY
+214 IRASDIYTTL
-221 QKLHCACNKGGTS
+221 QCACNKGGTS

-252 RCLSTKLKNIPG
+252 RCLSTKLKNISG

-274 AAHLMLV
+274 VTHLMLV
-281 KLYDDQTTDISYI
+281 KLYDDQATDISYI
-294 LIQAGGSAPT
+294 LIQAGGSVPT

-310 ELSLVAN
+310 ELSLVAD

-331 TSSEAGTVYYS
+331 TSSEAGTAYYS
-342 LVSADAVDTSGAGTP
+342 LVSADAVDTSAAGTA

-378 IKAKDSSGNISES
+378 IKAKDSSGNISVS
-391 TLKAAVPAYETT
+391 TLEAAVPAYETT

-422 VASVTADG
+422 VASVTVDG

-504 GESFTLK
+504 GERFTLK

-526 LYSNVGNIESNRQGT
+526 LYSNVGDIESNRQGT
-541 VTFTDSNGVTLMQA
+541 VIFTDSNGVTLMQA

-583 KGIEGI
+583 KDIEGI

-723 ERAFASVTAAADAA
+723 ERAFASVTAVADAT

-742 VTVGSSTPAETQSVV
+742 VAVGDSTPAETQSVV

-764 LTATPGDRYTLT
+764 LTATPGNRYTLT
-776 GWEVKEAGSDTLI
+776 GWEVKAAGSDTLI
-789 PTTPVEGNAN
+789 KVTTDAEDAN
-799 QATFTMPATD
+799 KATFTMPATGKA
-809 NSITATAIFAVDP
+809 ITAKAIFEVDP
-822 DKASTACVLE
+822 DKASPACVLE
-832 DVDLKI
+832 DVELAI
-838 TGATVE
+838 PSATVE
-844 NQGPSYTVTVPA
+844 NTGTSYTITVPA
-856 NTDEDTLS
+856 NTDADTLA

-871 ISEYAD
+871 ISKYAD
-877 IIRAGDETPWPTNG
+877 VVTADGSVWPEDG
-891 QACGMTLDTPV
+891 KACGMTLDTPV
-902 TFTVRSEKCRLG
+902 TFTVRSEKCRIG
-914 GDDAAKAEYTIT
+914 KDDTAKA
-926 VVRAKSTQCAIDS
+926 
-939 AKLGNV
+939 
-945 DGVVDQTGKTVTFTV
+945 
-960 PADTEDSAVAT
+960 
-971 MPLTFTCSQ
+971 
-980 YASIKLKDAE
+980 
-990 ADWVNDT
+990 
-997 ACGMKLNEEKTF
+997 
-1009 VVTAEDGTTTAE
+1009 
-1021 YTVVIHRAPSDKKA
+1021 
-1035 LTGATLGDIA
+1035 
-1045 AVIDEDGHALTFT
+1045 
-1058 VPSDTT
+1058 
-1064 DSTLGEMI
+1064 
-1072 LKFTCSPRA
+1072 
-1081 AVKLKD
+1081 
-1087 AEDNWPA
+1087 
-1094 AGLRSGLKLGIPAT
+1094 
-1108 FVVTAENGDTQEYT
+1108 
-1122 VTVNRE
+1122 
-1128 KSTEKAI
+1128 
-1135 TEAVLTKTGGAS
+1135 
-1147 VKADISEQNKTVT
+1147 
-1160 FMLPVGTTDA
+1160 
-1170 DVAAMTLKFTCS
+1170 
-1182 QYASIKLEGAETNW
+1182 
-1196 PADGQLCGMKLNEA
+1196 
-1210 KTFVVTAEN
+1210 
-1219 GGTQPYTVL
+1219 
-1228 IVRGKSAAKELTSA
+1228 
-1242 ILLAKAGDTTSP
+1242 
-1254 ATVKIDNAKK
+1254 
-1264 TIDFTLPA
+1264 
-1272 GTDTSKL
+1272 
-1279 GEMILKLTVSD
+1279 
-1290 YATVAKKDDPGK
+1290 
-1302 NWTEGAVCGME
+1302 
-1313 LDKAATFTVTAENG
+1313 
-1327 STQDYTVTITRTK
+1327 DYTVTITKAK
-1340 STTKDIT
+1340 SSEKDIT
-1347 AVKLLDADK
+1347 AVKLLNADK

-1367 TWTITLPSDTDKA
+1367 TWTITLPSNTDKT
-1380 LINKIGTSTDV
+1380 LINKIGSAPDV
-1391 FMQINYTG
+1391 YMQLLHTG
-1399 VSLAQAEGYDDATGI
+1399 VSVKQEEGWNDADGAPY
-1414 IGKWSSGNVMCGI
+1414 WNSGDAMCGI
-1427 SPNSS
+1427 SVNTS

-1438 AEDGSTKTYTVE
+1438 AEDDSTKTYTVAIE
-1450 IKYTA
+1450 YTA

-1479 SSEAGTYYYKV
+1479 TNEAGTYYYKV

-1498 TVDEIKKSTT
+1498 TADEIMKSTT
-1508 KGTASA
+1508 HGTASA
-1514 GETTFTLSNLT
+1514 GETTITLSNLT

-1535 VSASGGES
+1535 VGAAGGES
-1543 TALKIE
+1543 TALKVE
-1549 IPAYGGGTETPDT
+1549 IPAYGSGSETPDT
-1562 GKFTITANAPKGGT
+1562 GKFTISVNAPKGGK
-1576 ITTNRTKA
+1576 ITTYRTKA

-1595 PDSGYQMV
+1595 PDNGYQMV
-1603 EGSLSYSLAVA
+1603 EGSLTYSLAVA

-1624 RFIMPGGNVTI
+1624 RFTMPAGNVTI

-1654 NGVAGAVNNTTNT
+1654 SGVVGAVNNTTNT
-1667 ITITMPRGTDVTKLT
+1667 ITITLPRGTDVTKLT
-1682 PTISTNGVKSLTPGS
+1682 PVIATNGVKSLTPGS
-1697 GETVN
+1697 GETVD
-1702 FTNSVTYMATMED
+1702 FTNAVTYTAAMED
-1715 GSTKAYTVTVYVD
+1715 GSSKTYTVTVYVD

-1742 FVNQVPWWE
+1742 FATQVPWWE
-1751 YAKHQQSTSSY
+1751 YAKHQQSTSKY

>member
-161 GTKLIADPQP
+161 GPKLIADPQP

-461 GKELASVSLITN
+461 GRELASVSLITN

-583 KGIEGI
+583 KDIEGI

-664 WYRYEFTGW
+664 WYQYEFTGW

-711 SGEKMA
+711 SGEKMT

-723 ERAFASVTAAADAA
+723 ERAFASVTAVADAT

-742 VTVGSSTPAETQSVV
+742 VAVGDSTPAETQSVV

-764 LTATPGDRYTLT
+764 LTATPGNRYTLT
-776 GWEVKEAGSDTLI
+776 GWEVKDTNN
-789 PTTPVEGNAN
+789 TTVEYRVAEDVNV
-799 QATFTMPATD
+799 ATFIMPATKE
-809 NSITATAIFAVDP
+809 NITAKAIFKVDP
-822 DKASTACVLE
+822 DKASPAC
-832 DVDLKI
+832 DLSNVTLDI
-838 TGATVE
+838 PGATSE
-844 NQGPSYTVTVPA
+844 RNGTKYTIKVPA
-856 NTDEDTLS
+856 DTDEAAL
-864 AAVLKFT
+864 AQAVLNLE
-871 ISEYAD
+871 ISEYAAVKK
-877 IIRAGDETPWPTNG
+877 AGEADNWPAAG
-891 QACGMTLDTPV
+891 KSCGMKLDTPV
-902 TFTVRSEKCRLG
+902 TFTV
-914 GDDAAKAEYTIT
+914 
-926 VVRAKSTQCAIDS
+926 
-939 AKLGNV
+939 
-945 DGVVDQTGKTVTFTV
+945 
-960 PADTEDSAVAT
+960 
-971 MPLTFTCSQ
+971 
-980 YASIKLKDAE
+980 
-990 ADWVNDT
+990 
-997 ACGMKLNEEKTF
+997 
-1009 VVTAEDGTTTAE
+1009 TAEDG
-1021 YTVVIHRAPSDKKA
+1021 
-1035 LTGATLGDIA
+1035 
-1045 AVIDEDGHALTFT
+1045 
-1058 VPSDTT
+1058 
-1064 DSTLGEMI
+1064 
-1072 LKFTCSPRA
+1072 
-1081 AVKLKD
+1081 
-1087 AEDNWPA
+1087 
-1094 AGLRSGLKLGIPAT
+1094 
-1108 FVVTAENGDTQEYT
+1108 
-1122 VTVNRE
+1122 
-1128 KSTEKAI
+1128 
-1135 TEAVLTKTGGAS
+1135 KT
-1147 VKADISEQNKTVT
+1147 
-1160 FMLPVGTTDA
+1160 
-1170 DVAAMTLKFTCS
+1170 
-1182 QYASIKLEGAETNW
+1182 
-1196 PADGQLCGMKLNEA
+1196 
-1210 KTFVVTAEN
+1210 
-1219 GGTQPYTVL
+1219 
-1228 IVRGKSAAKELTSA
+1228 
-1242 ILLAKAGDTTSP
+1242 
-1254 ATVKIDNAKK
+1254 
-1264 TIDFTLPA
+1264 
-1272 GTDTSKL
+1272 
-1279 GEMILKLTVSD
+1279 
-1290 YATVAKKDDPGK
+1290 
-1302 NWTEGAVCGME
+1302 
-1313 LDKAATFTVTAENG
+1313 
-1327 STQDYTVTITRTK
+1327 TQDYTLTITKAK
-1340 STTKDIT
+1340 SSEKDIT
-1347 AVKLLDADK
+1347 AVKLLNADK
-1356 SVIAEGKLSGT
+1356 SVIAEGKLNGT

-1399 VSLAQAEGYDDATGI
+1399 VSLAQAEGYDDATSI

-1479 SSEAGTYYYKV
+1479 SSEAGNYFYKV
-1490 VTHGAAAP
+1490 VDHGAAVP
-1498 TVDEIKKSTT
+1498 TVDTSKNGTSAV
-1508 KGTASA
+1508 KGENTI
-1514 GETTFTLSNLT
+1514 TLSNLT

-1535 VSASGGES
+1535 VNASGGES
-1543 TALKIE
+1543 AALKVE
-1549 IPAYGGGTETPDT
+1549 IPAYGSGSETPDT
-1562 GKFTITANAPKGGT
+1562 GKFTISVNAPKGGK

-1603 EGSLSYSLAVA
+1603 EGSLTYSLAVA

-1624 RFIMPGGNVTI
+1624 RFTMPAGNVTI

-1654 NGVAGAVNNTTNT
+1654 SGVVGAVNNTTNT
-1667 ITITMPRGTDVTKLT
+1667 ITITLPRGTDVTKLT
-1682 PTISTNGVKSLTPGS
+1682 PVIATNGVKSLTPGS
-1697 GETVN
+1697 GETVD
-1702 FTNSVTYMATMED
+1702 FTNAVTYTAAMED
-1715 GSTKAYTVTVYVD
+1715 GSSKTYTVTVYVD

-1742 FVNQVPWWE
+1742 FATQVPWWE
-1751 YAKHQQSTSSY
+1751 YAKHQQSTSKY

>member
-109 NNHTKRCLST
+109 NNHTKWCLST

-134 TDVAHLMLVKLY
+134 RDVAHLMLVKLY
-146 DDQATKISY
+146 DDKATK
-155 ILIQAG
+155 
-161 GTKLIADPQP
+161 
-171 FSITGSDGTAYTPVK
+171 
-186 TDIKYDPVGEIYPTV
+186 
-201 YCLWVPEDVATLT
+201 
-214 IRASDTY
+214 
-221 QKLHCACNKGGTS
+221 
-234 TTENGEIVLS
+234 
-244 LSTNNHTK
+244 
-252 RCLSTKLKNIPG
+252 
-264 VGKYIDSSTD
+264 
-274 AAHLMLV
+274 
-281 KLYDDQTTDISYI
+281 ISYI

-403 YEIYL
+403 YQIYL
-408 GLWSHAQ
+408 GLWSYAQ

-448 GQTVKVTLYIPEA
+448 GQTVKVTLFIPEA

-478 PINVTV
+478 PIDATV

-526 LYSNVGNIESNRQGT
+526 LYSNVGDIESNRQGT

-568 PYTAGDVFHRKFVCW
+568 PYTAGDVFHRKFVRW
-583 KGIEGI
+583 KDIDGI

-599 SFTFEMPA
+599 SFTFTMPA
-607 NDVYLFA
+607 SDVYLFA

-673 TVERDGTTL
+673 TVERSDGTTL

-711 SGEKMA
+711 SGEKMT

-723 ERAFASVTAAADAA
+723 ERTFASVTAVADAT

-742 VTVGSSTPAETQSVV
+742 VAVGNSTPAETQSVV

-764 LTATPGDRYTLT
+764 LTATPGARYMLK
-776 GWEVKEAGSDTLI
+776 GWEVKDTNN
-789 PTTPVEGNAN
+789 TPVEYTVAEDVNV
-799 QATFTMPATD
+799 ATFTMPTTGKA
-809 NSITATAIFAVDP
+809 ITAKAIFKVDP
-822 DKASTACVLE
+822 AKASAAC
-832 DVDLKI
+832 DLSNVTLNI
-838 TGATVE
+838 PGATSE
-844 NQGPSYTVTVPA
+844 RSGTKYTIKVPA
-856 NTDEDTLS
+856 DTDETAL
-864 AAVLKFT
+864 AKAVLKLD
-871 ISEYAD
+871 ISEYAAVKKTGEAD
-877 IIRAGDETPWPTNG
+877 NWPAAGK
-891 QACGMTLDTPV
+891 ACGMTLDQAV
-902 TFTVRSEKCRLG
+902 TFTVYSEKCLLG
-914 GDDAAKAEYTIT
+914 KDDTAKA
-926 VVRAKSTQCAIDS
+926 
-939 AKLGNV
+939 
-945 DGVVDQTGKTVTFTV
+945 
-960 PADTEDSAVAT
+960 
-971 MPLTFTCSQ
+971 
-980 YASIKLKDAE
+980 
-990 ADWVNDT
+990 
-997 ACGMKLNEEKTF
+997 
-1009 VVTAEDGTTTAE
+1009 
-1021 YTVVIHRAPSDKKA
+1021 
-1035 LTGATLGDIA
+1035 
-1045 AVIDEDGHALTFT
+1045 
-1058 VPSDTT
+1058 
-1064 DSTLGEMI
+1064 
-1072 LKFTCSPRA
+1072 
-1081 AVKLKD
+1081 
-1087 AEDNWPA
+1087 
-1094 AGLRSGLKLGIPAT
+1094 
-1108 FVVTAENGDTQEYT
+1108 
-1122 VTVNRE
+1122 
-1128 KSTEKAI
+1128 
-1135 TEAVLTKTGGAS
+1135 
-1147 VKADISEQNKTVT
+1147 
-1160 FMLPVGTTDA
+1160 
-1170 DVAAMTLKFTCS
+1170 
-1182 QYASIKLEGAETNW
+1182 
-1196 PADGQLCGMKLNEA
+1196 
-1210 KTFVVTAEN
+1210 
-1219 GGTQPYTVL
+1219 
-1228 IVRGKSAAKELTSA
+1228 
-1242 ILLAKAGDTTSP
+1242 
-1254 ATVKIDNAKK
+1254 
-1264 TIDFTLPA
+1264 
-1272 GTDTSKL
+1272 
-1279 GEMILKLTVSD
+1279 
-1290 YATVAKKDDPGK
+1290 
-1302 NWTEGAVCGME
+1302 
-1313 LDKAATFTVTAENG
+1313 
-1327 STQDYTVTITRTK
+1327 DYTVTITKAK
-1340 STTKDIT
+1340 SSEKDIT
-1347 AVKLLDADK
+1347 AVKLLNADK

-1380 LINKIGTSTDV
+1380 LINKIGSATDV
-1391 FMQINYTG
+1391 YMQVLHTG
-1399 VSLAQAEGYDDATGI
+1399 VSVKQEEGWNDADGAPY
-1414 IGKWSSGNVMCGI
+1414 WNSGDAMCGI
-1427 SPNSS
+1427 SVNTS

-1438 AEDGSTKTYTVE
+1438 AEDGSAKTYTVA

-1479 SSEAGTYYYKV
+1479 SSEAGNYFYKV
-1490 VTHGAAAP
+1490 VDHGAAVP
-1498 TVDEIKKSTT
+1498 TVDTSKNGTSAV
-1508 KGTASA
+1508 KGENTI
-1514 GETTFTLSNLT
+1514 TLSNLT

-1535 VSASGGES
+1535 VNASRGES
-1543 TALKIE
+1543 TALKVE
-1549 IPAYGGGTETPDT
+1549 IPAYGSGSETPDT
-1562 GKFTITANAPKGGT
+1562 GKFTITINAPKGGT

-1614 GGETVKITGN
+1614 GGETVKITNN
-1624 RFIMPGGNVTI
+1624 RFTMPGGNVTI
-1635 TCKWETATTT
+1635 TCQWETATTT

-1682 PTISTNGVKSLTPGS
+1682 PVIATNGVKSLTPGS

-1702 FTNSVTYMATMED
+1702 FTNAVTYTAAMED
-1715 GSTKAYTVTVYVD
+1715 GSSKTYTVTVYVD

-1742 FVNQVPWWE
+1742 FATQVPWWQ
-1751 YAKHQQSTSSY
+1751 YAEKQQSTSKY

>member
-171 FSITGSDGTAYTPVK
+171 FSITGSNGTAYTPVK

-310 ELSLVAN
+310 EFSLVAN

-403 YEIYL
+403 YQIYL
-408 GLWSHAQ
+408 GLWSHTQ

-563 TAQPV
+563 IAQPV

-583 KGIEGI
+583 KDIKGIE
-589 KVSAEDQLKP
+589 VSTEDQLNP
-599 SFTFEMPA
+599 SFTFTMPA
-607 NDVYLFA
+607 SDVYLFA

-711 SGEKMA
+711 SGEKMT

-723 ERAFASVTAAADAA
+723 ERAFASVTAVADAT

-742 VTVGSSTPAETQSVV
+742 VTVGGSTPAETQSVV

-764 LTATPGDRYTLT
+764 LTATPGERYMLK
-776 GWEVKEAGSDTLI
+776 GWEVKDADKNDVTYTVAED
-789 PTTPVEGNAN
+789 VVNV
-799 QATFTMPATD
+799 ATFIMPATGKD
-809 NSITATAIFAVDP
+809 ITAKAIFKVDP
-822 DKASTACVLE
+822 AKASAAC
-832 DVDLKI
+832 DLSNVTLNI
-838 TGATVE
+838 PGATSE
-844 NQGPSYTVTVPA
+844 RSGTKYTITVPA
-856 NTDEDTLS
+856 NTDEAAL
-864 AAVLKFT
+864 AQAVLKLE
-871 ISEYAD
+871 ISEYATVKKS
-877 IIRAGDETPWPTNG
+877 GD
-891 QACGMTLDTPV
+891 
-902 TFTVRSEKCRLG
+902 
-914 GDDAAKAEYTIT
+914 
-926 VVRAKSTQCAIDS
+926 
-939 AKLGNV
+939 
-945 DGVVDQTGKTVTFTV
+945 TG
-960 PADTEDSAVAT
+960 
-971 MPLTFTCSQ
+971 
-980 YASIKLKDAE
+980 
-990 ADWVNDT
+990 
-997 ACGMKLNEEKTF
+997 
-1009 VVTAEDGTTTAE
+1009 
-1021 YTVVIHRAPSDKKA
+1021 
-1035 LTGATLGDIA
+1035 
-1045 AVIDEDGHALTFT
+1045 
-1058 VPSDTT
+1058 
-1064 DSTLGEMI
+1064 
-1072 LKFTCSPRA
+1072 
-1081 AVKLKD
+1081 
-1087 AEDNWPA
+1087 NWPA
-1094 AGLRSGLKLGIPAT
+1094 EG
-1108 FVVTAENGDTQEYT
+1108 
-1122 VTVNRE
+1122 
-1128 KSTEKAI
+1128 KAC
-1135 TEAVLTKTGGAS
+1135 
-1147 VKADISEQNKTVT
+1147 D
-1160 FMLPVGTTDA
+1160 
-1170 DVAAMTLKFTCS
+1170 
-1182 QYASIKLEGAETNW
+1182 
-1196 PADGQLCGMKLNEA
+1196 
-1210 KTFVVTAEN
+1210 
-1219 GGTQPYTVL
+1219 
-1228 IVRGKSAAKELTSA
+1228 
-1242 ILLAKAGDTTSP
+1242 
-1254 ATVKIDNAKK
+1254 
-1264 TIDFTLPA
+1264 
-1272 GTDTSKL
+1272 
-1279 GEMILKLTVSD
+1279 
-1290 YATVAKKDDPGK
+1290 
-1302 NWTEGAVCGME
+1302 ME

-1327 STQDYTVTITRTK
+1327 STQDYTVTITKAK
-1340 STTKDIT
+1340 SSEKDIT
-1347 AVKLLDADK
+1347 AVKLLNADK

-1367 TWTITLPSDTDKA
+1367 TWTITLPSNTDKA
-1380 LINKIGTSTDV
+1380 LINKIGSAPDV

-1455 PNAPTLSNGSA
+1455 PNAPTLSGGSA
-1466 TRTSKTGATVKFT
+1466 TRTSKTAATVKFT
-1479 SSEAGTYYYKV
+1479 SNEAGTYFYKV
-1490 VTHGAAAP
+1490 VEHGAAAP
-1498 TVDEIKKSTT
+1498 TVDEIMKSTT
-1508 KGTASA
+1508 HGTASA
-1514 GETTFTLSNLT
+1514 GETTITLSNLT

-1535 VSASGGES
+1535 VNASGGES
-1543 TALKIE
+1543 TVLKVE
-1549 IPAYGGGTETPDT
+1549 IPAYGSGSETPDT
-1562 GKFTITANAPKGGT
+1562 GKFTITINAPKGGK

-1595 PDSGYQMV
+1595 PDSGYQMA
-1603 EGSLSYSLAVA
+1603 EGSLTYSLAVA

-1624 RFIMPGGNVTI
+1624 RFTMPAGNVTI

-1682 PTISTNGVKSLTPGS
+1682 PVIATNGVKSLTPGS
-1697 GETVN
+1697 GETVD
-1702 FTNSVTYMATMED
+1702 FTNAVTYTAAMED
-1715 GSTKAYTVTVYVD
+1715 GSSKTYTVTVYVD

-1742 FVNQVPWWE
+1742 FATQVPWWE
-1751 YAKHQQSTSSY
+1751 YAKHQQSTSKY

>member
-1 MNKLKRILILGL
+1 MKKHKQTILPLLLLTVLLLAGLCDRTYAEESAQYPYLTSFEMVDVDFFSSPKFNTGKDGTPIGVEWKNYPDGPQESVNKTECDYVLGEIKVYTNGVPTGNVRKRKAYVTPVYTLANSDLITQYATASGKQATN
-13 IAILCFSVI
+13 IITAGNSTTATTRSDIICF
-22 PTTVAYADSQPFS
+22 TTADGTKYGYNLTVLD
-35 IIGSDGTAYT
+35 GSD
-45 PVKTDIKYDPV
+45 
-56 GEIYPTVYCLW
+56 
-67 VPEDVATLTIRASDT
+67 
-82 YQKLHC
+82 
-88 ACNKGGTSTTENGE
+88 
-102 IVLSLST
+102 
-109 NNHTKRCLST
+109 
-119 KLKNIPDVGKYIDSS
+119 
-134 TDVAHLMLVKLY
+134 
-146 DDQATKISY
+146 
-155 ILIQAG
+155 
-161 GTKLIADPQP
+161 QP
-171 FSITGSDGTAYTPVK
+171 IET
-186 TDIKYDPVGEIYPTV
+186 
-201 YCLWVPEDVATLT
+201 
-214 IRASDTY
+214 
-221 QKLHCACNKGGTS
+221 
-234 TTENGEIVLS
+234 
-244 LSTNNHTK
+244 
-252 RCLSTKLKNIPG
+252 
-264 VGKYIDSSTD
+264 
-274 AAHLMLV
+274 
-281 KLYDDQTTDISYI
+281 
-294 LIQAGGSAPT
+294 PT
-304 EDTTPP
+304 EITLESIAVNRTAEDTATIYIK
-310 ELSLVAN
+310 SNVA
-317 GVQRTGE
+317 GTYYYAVTEADEGPSFDETAE
-324 TTATVKF
+324 TTALRRY
-331 TSSEAGTVYYS
+331 A
-342 LVSADAVDTSGAGTP
+342 
-357 MVSGEN
+357 N
-363 TLNITGLTADAATVY
+363 TIQLTGLTAG
-378 IKAKDSSGNISES
+378 AKKLHILAKSE
-391 TLKAAVPAYETT
+391 
-403 YEIYL
+403 
-408 GLWSHAQ
+408 GL
-415 YYDLGYR
+415 D
-422 VASVTADG
+422 
-430 RPLSMSGISE
+430 
-440 VECSGVKA
+440 
-448 GQTVKVTLYIPEA
+448 
-461 GKELASVSLITN
+461 
-473 DGNKT
+473 
-478 PINVTV
+478 NVTV
-484 DGTENSFT
+484 SFDVPKFAVAHSLSASTSLIWEDQGDKDGNRKGNVVFTNQSGTPITSAFEGETVTATAEPYSESPMYEFSFVQWKDETGIKLTEEQCKTN
-492 FTMPAANVRTAI
+492 
-504 GESFTLK
+504 
-511 DSSIVRYSLKSGVSL
+511 
-526 LYSNVGNIESNRQGT
+526 T
-541 VTFTDSNGVTLMQA
+541 VTFKMPDADVT
-555 QPGQQVTV
+555 
-563 TAQPV
+563 
-568 PYTAGDVFHRKFVCW
+568 
-583 KGIEGI
+583 
-589 KVSAEDQLKP
+589 
-599 SFTFEMPA
+599 
-607 NDVYLFA
+607 LFA
-614 EINNVGTEV
+614 EFKNVGTTV
-623 TWKTNPLDVTNV
+623 TWGSTPNGAPAVTVNGNTRDTQYVYRTGSTAIVNFNSDGNWKESWVLLGWEIMIDDVDRANDPEYVTYNDVSGYPSVKLAGDNV
-635 QLKGLSSN
+635 QITAKFRSKI
-643 DSPFVFADGATL
+643 FA
-655 SAIPLGEDW
+655 
-664 WYRYEFTGW
+664 
-673 TVERDGTTL
+673 
-682 PDSEVSTSLV
+682 
-692 NSSRPKGSFGY
+692 
-703 ATKVEFKA
+703 
-711 SGEKMA
+711 A
-717 VTANFR
+717 VTAK
-723 ERAFASVTAAADAA
+723 ADPA
-737 MGSAT
+737 MGSAA
-742 VTVGSSTPAETQSVV
+742 VAIGNGEASPSQSIVF
-757 YEGQTVT
+757 EGQTVT

-822 DKASTACVLE
+822 DKASTACVLK
-832 DVDLKI
+832 DVELAI
-838 TGATVE
+838 PSASVE
-844 NQGPSYTVTVPA
+844 NKGTSYTITVPA
-856 NTDEDTLS
+856 NTDADTLA

-871 ISEYAD
+871 VSKYAD
-877 IIRAGDETPWPTNG
+877 VVTADGSVWPEDG
-891 QACGMTLDTPV
+891 KACGMTLDTPV
-902 TFTVRSEKCRLG
+902 TFTVRSEKCRIG
-914 GDDAAKAEYTIT
+914 KDGTAKADYTIT
-926 VVRAKSTQCAIDS
+926 VIRAKSTQCAIDS
-939 AKLGNV
+939 AKLDNV

-1045 AVIDEDGHALTFT
+1045 AVIDEDDHAVTFT
-1058 VPSDTT
+1058 VPADTT

-1094 AGLRSGLKLGIPAT
+1094 AGLRSGLKLGVPAT

-1160 FMLPVGTTDA
+1160 FTLPVGTTDA

-1182 QYASIKLEGAETNW
+1182 QYASIKLENAGDNW
-1196 PADGQLCGMKLNEA
+1196 PAGGQLCGMKLNET

-1219 GGTQPYTVL
+1219 GDTQAYTVL
-1228 IVRGKSAAKELTSA
+1228 IVRGKSSAKEITNAL
-1242 ILLAKAGDTTSP
+1242 LLAKAGDTTSP

-1272 GTDTSKL
+1272 GSDTSKL

-1367 TWTITLPSDTDKA
+1367 TWTITLPSNTDKT
-1380 LINKIGTSTDV
+1380 LINKIGSAPDV
-1391 FMQINYTG
+1391 YMQVLHTG
-1399 VSLAQAEGYDDATGI
+1399 VSVKQEEGWNDADGAPY
-1414 IGKWSSGNVMCGI
+1414 WNSGDAMCGI
-1427 SPNSS
+1427 SVNTS

-1438 AEDGSTKTYTVE
+1438 AEDGSTKTYTVAIE
-1450 IKYTA
+1450 YTA

-1479 SSEAGTYYYKV
+1479 SSEAGNYFYNV
-1490 VTHGAAAP
+1490 VGHGAAVP
-1498 TVDEIKKSTT
+1498 TVDTSKNGTSAV
-1508 KGTASA
+1508 KGENTI
-1514 GETTFTLSNLT
+1514 TLSNLT

-1535 VSASGGES
+1535 VNASGGES
-1543 TALKIE
+1543 TALKVE
-1549 IPAYGGGTETPDT
+1549 IPVYGGSETPDT

-1624 RFIMPGGNVTI
+1624 RFTMPGGNVTI

-1702 FTNSVTYMATMED
+1702 FTNSVTYTATMED
-1715 GSTKAYTVTVYVD
+1715 GSTKTYTVTVYVD

>member
-171 FSITGSDGTAYTPVK
+171 FSITGSNGTAYTPVK

-310 ELSLVAN
+310 EFSLVAN

-403 YEIYL
+403 YQIYL
-408 GLWSHAQ
+408 GLWSHTQ

-583 KGIEGI
+583 KDIKGIE
-589 KVSAEDQLKP
+589 VSTEDQLNP
-599 SFTFEMPA
+599 SFTFTMPA
-607 NDVYLFA
+607 SDVYLFA

-673 TVERDGTTL
+673 TVERDRTTL

-711 SGEKMA
+711 SGEKMT

-723 ERAFASVTAAADAA
+723 ERAFASVTAVADAT

-742 VTVGSSTPAETQSVV
+742 VTVGGSTPAETQSVV

-764 LTATPGDRYTLT
+764 LTATPGERYMLK
-776 GWEVKEAGSDTLI
+776 GWEVKDADKNDVTYTVAED
-789 PTTPVEGNAN
+789 VVNV
-799 QATFTMPATD
+799 ATFIMPATGKD
-809 NSITATAIFAVDP
+809 ITAKAIFKVDP
-822 DKASTACVLE
+822 AKASAAC
-832 DVDLKI
+832 DLSNVTLNI
-838 TGATVE
+838 PGATSE
-844 NQGPSYTVTVPA
+844 RSGTKYTITVPA
-856 NTDEDTLS
+856 NTDEAAL
-864 AAVLKFT
+864 AQAVLKLE
-871 ISEYAD
+871 ISEYATVKKS
-877 IIRAGDETPWPTNG
+877 GD
-891 QACGMTLDTPV
+891 
-902 TFTVRSEKCRLG
+902 
-914 GDDAAKAEYTIT
+914 
-926 VVRAKSTQCAIDS
+926 
-939 AKLGNV
+939 
-945 DGVVDQTGKTVTFTV
+945 TG
-960 PADTEDSAVAT
+960 
-971 MPLTFTCSQ
+971 
-980 YASIKLKDAE
+980 
-990 ADWVNDT
+990 
-997 ACGMKLNEEKTF
+997 
-1009 VVTAEDGTTTAE
+1009 
-1021 YTVVIHRAPSDKKA
+1021 
-1035 LTGATLGDIA
+1035 
-1045 AVIDEDGHALTFT
+1045 
-1058 VPSDTT
+1058 
-1064 DSTLGEMI
+1064 
-1072 LKFTCSPRA
+1072 
-1081 AVKLKD
+1081 
-1087 AEDNWPA
+1087 NWPA
-1094 AGLRSGLKLGIPAT
+1094 EG
-1108 FVVTAENGDTQEYT
+1108 
-1122 VTVNRE
+1122 
-1128 KSTEKAI
+1128 KAC
-1135 TEAVLTKTGGAS
+1135 
-1147 VKADISEQNKTVT
+1147 D
-1160 FMLPVGTTDA
+1160 
-1170 DVAAMTLKFTCS
+1170 
-1182 QYASIKLEGAETNW
+1182 
-1196 PADGQLCGMKLNEA
+1196 
-1210 KTFVVTAEN
+1210 
-1219 GGTQPYTVL
+1219 
-1228 IVRGKSAAKELTSA
+1228 
-1242 ILLAKAGDTTSP
+1242 
-1254 ATVKIDNAKK
+1254 
-1264 TIDFTLPA
+1264 
-1272 GTDTSKL
+1272 
-1279 GEMILKLTVSD
+1279 
-1290 YATVAKKDDPGK
+1290 
-1302 NWTEGAVCGME
+1302 ME

-1327 STQDYTVTITRTK
+1327 STQDYTVTITKAK
-1340 STTKDIT
+1340 SSEKDIT
-1347 AVKLLDADK
+1347 AVKLLNADK

-1367 TWTITLPSDTDKA
+1367 TWTITLPSNTDKA
-1380 LINKIGTSTDV
+1380 LINKIGSAPDV

-1455 PNAPTLSNGSA
+1455 PNAPTLSGGSA
-1466 TRTSKTGATVKFT
+1466 TRTSKTAATVKFT
-1479 SSEAGTYYYKV
+1479 SNEAGTYFYKV
-1490 VTHGAAAP
+1490 VEHGAAAP
-1498 TVDEIKKSTT
+1498 TVDEIMKSTT
-1508 KGTASA
+1508 HGTASA
-1514 GETTFTLSNLT
+1514 GETTITLSNLT

-1535 VSASGGES
+1535 VNASGGES
-1543 TALKIE
+1543 TVLKVE
-1549 IPAYGGGTETPDT
+1549 IPAYGSGSETPDT
-1562 GKFTITANAPKGGT
+1562 GKFTITINAPKGGK

-1595 PDSGYQMV
+1595 PDSGYQMA
-1603 EGSLSYSLAVA
+1603 EGSLTYSLAVA

-1624 RFIMPGGNVTI
+1624 RFTMPAGNVTI

-1682 PTISTNGVKSLTPGS
+1682 PVIATNGVKSLTPGS
-1697 GETVN
+1697 GETVD
-1702 FTNSVTYMATMED
+1702 FTNAVTYTAAMED
-1715 GSTKAYTVTVYVD
+1715 GSSKTYTVTVYVD

-1742 FVNQVPWWE
+1742 FATQVPWWE
-1751 YAKHQQSTSSY
+1751 YAKHQQSTSKY

>member
-35 IIGSDGTAYT
+35 I
-45 PVKTDIKYDPV
+45 
-56 GEIYPTVYCLW
+56 
-67 VPEDVATLTIRASDT
+67 
-82 YQKLHC
+82 
-88 ACNKGGTSTTENGE
+88 
-102 IVLSLST
+102 
-109 NNHTKRCLST
+109 
-119 KLKNIPDVGKYIDSS
+119 
-134 TDVAHLMLVKLY
+134 
-146 DDQATKISY
+146 
-155 ILIQAG
+155 
-161 GTKLIADPQP
+161 
-171 FSITGSDGTAYTPVK
+171 TGSDGTAYTPVK

-201 YCLWVPEDVATLT
+201 YCLRVPEDVATLT
-214 IRASDTY
+214 IRASDIYTTL
-221 QKLHCACNKGGTS
+221 QCACNKGGAS
-234 TTENGEIVLS
+234 TVENGEIALS

-252 RCLSTKLKNIPG
+252 RCLSTKLKNISG
-264 VGKYIDSSTD
+264 VDKYIDSSTD
-274 AAHLMLV
+274 VTHLMLV
-281 KLYDDQTTDISYI
+281 KLYDDQATDISYI
-294 LIQAGGSAPT
+294 LIQAGGSVPT

-310 ELSLVAN
+310 ELSLVAD

-331 TSSEAGTVYYS
+331 TSSEAGTAYYS
-342 LVSADAVDTSGAGTP
+342 LVSADAVDTSAAGTA

-378 IKAKDSSGNISES
+378 IKAKDSSGNISVS
-391 TLKAAVPAYETT
+391 TLEAAVPAYETT

-504 GESFTLK
+504 GERFTLK

-526 LYSNVGNIESNRQGT
+526 LYSNVGDIESNRQGT
-541 VTFTDSNGVTLMQA
+541 VIFTDSNGVTLMQA

-583 KGIEGI
+583 KDIEGI

-711 SGEKMA
+711 SGKKMA

-723 ERAFASVTAAADAA
+723 ERAFASVTAVADAA

-742 VTVGSSTPAETQSVV
+742 VTVGENTGTSQYPV
-757 YEGQTVT
+757 YEGQSVI
-764 LTATPGDRYTLT
+764 LTAAPGARYTLT
-776 GWEVKEAGSDTLI
+776 GWEVKDTDGTEI
-789 PTTPVEGNAN
+789 AVTPVEGNAN
-799 QATFTMPATD
+799 QATFTMPATGK
-809 NSITATAIFAVDP
+809 NISAKAIFEVDP
-822 DKASTACVLE
+822 AKASPAC
-832 DVDLKI
+832 DLSNVTLI
-838 TGATVE
+838 IPGATSE
-844 NQGPSYTVTVPA
+844 RSGTKYTITVPA
-856 NTDEDTLS
+856 NTDEAAL
-864 AAVLKFT
+864 AQAVLKLE
-871 ISEYAD
+871 ISEYAAVKKTGEAD
-877 IIRAGDETPWPTNG
+877 NWPAEG
-891 QACGMTLDTPV
+891 KACGMTLDQAV
-902 TFTVRSEKCRLG
+902 TFTVYSEKCLLG
-914 GDDAAKAEYTIT
+914 KDDTAKA
-926 VVRAKSTQCAIDS
+926 
-939 AKLGNV
+939 
-945 DGVVDQTGKTVTFTV
+945 
-960 PADTEDSAVAT
+960 
-971 MPLTFTCSQ
+971 
-980 YASIKLKDAE
+980 
-990 ADWVNDT
+990 
-997 ACGMKLNEEKTF
+997 
-1009 VVTAEDGTTTAE
+1009 
-1021 YTVVIHRAPSDKKA
+1021 
-1035 LTGATLGDIA
+1035 
-1045 AVIDEDGHALTFT
+1045 
-1058 VPSDTT
+1058 
-1064 DSTLGEMI
+1064 
-1072 LKFTCSPRA
+1072 
-1081 AVKLKD
+1081 
-1087 AEDNWPA
+1087 
-1094 AGLRSGLKLGIPAT
+1094 
-1108 FVVTAENGDTQEYT
+1108 
-1122 VTVNRE
+1122 
-1128 KSTEKAI
+1128 
-1135 TEAVLTKTGGAS
+1135 
-1147 VKADISEQNKTVT
+1147 
-1160 FMLPVGTTDA
+1160 
-1170 DVAAMTLKFTCS
+1170 
-1182 QYASIKLEGAETNW
+1182 
-1196 PADGQLCGMKLNEA
+1196 
-1210 KTFVVTAEN
+1210 
-1219 GGTQPYTVL
+1219 
-1228 IVRGKSAAKELTSA
+1228 
-1242 ILLAKAGDTTSP
+1242 
-1254 ATVKIDNAKK
+1254 
-1264 TIDFTLPA
+1264 
-1272 GTDTSKL
+1272 
-1279 GEMILKLTVSD
+1279 
-1290 YATVAKKDDPGK
+1290 
-1302 NWTEGAVCGME
+1302 
-1313 LDKAATFTVTAENG
+1313 
-1327 STQDYTVTITRTK
+1327 DYTVTITKVK
-1340 STTKDIT
+1340 SSEKDIT
-1347 AVKLLDADK
+1347 AVKLLNADK
-1356 SVIAEGKLSGT
+1356 SVIAEGKLNGT
-1367 TWTITLPSDTDKA
+1367 AWTITLPSDTDKA
-1380 LINKIGTSTDV
+1380 LINKIGTSPDV

-1399 VSLAQAEGYDDATGI
+1399 VSLAQAEGYDDATGTV
-1414 IGKWSSGNVMCGI
+1414 GKWSSGNVMCGI

-1438 AEDGSTKTYTVE
+1438 AENGSTKEYTVE

-1479 SSEAGTYYYKV
+1479 TNEAGTYYYKV

-1498 TVDEIKKSTT
+1498 TADEIMKSTT
-1508 KGTASA
+1508 HGTASA
-1514 GETTFTLSNLT
+1514 GETTITLSNLT

-1535 VSASGGES
+1535 VNASGGES
-1543 TALKIE
+1543 TVLKVE
-1549 IPAYGGGTETPDT
+1549 IPAYGSGSETPDI
-1562 GKFTITANAPKGGT
+1562 GKFTISVNAPKGGK

-1603 EGSLSYSLAVA
+1603 EGSLTYSLAVA

-1624 RFIMPGGNVTI
+1624 RFTMPAGNVTI

-1654 NGVAGAVNNTTNT
+1654 SGVVGAVNNTTNT
-1667 ITITMPRGTDVTKLT
+1667 ITITLPRGTDVTKLT
-1682 PTISTNGVKSLTPGS
+1682 PVIATNGVKSLTPGS
-1697 GETVN
+1697 GETVD
-1702 FTNSVTYMATMED
+1702 FTNAVTYTAAMED
-1715 GSTKAYTVTVYVD
+1715 GSSKTYTVTVYVD

-1742 FVNQVPWWE
+1742 FATQVPWWE
-1751 YAKHQQSTSSY
+1751 YAKHQQSTSKY

>member
-1 MNKLKRILILGL
+1 MKKHKQTILPLLLLTVLLLAGLCDRTYAEESAQYPYLTSFEMVDVDFFSNPKFNTGKDGTPIGVEWKNYSDGPQESVNKTECDYVLGEIKVYTNGVPTGNVRKRKAYVTPVYTLANSDLITQYATASGKQATN
-13 IAILCFSVI
+13 IITAGNSTTATTRSDIICF
-22 PTTVAYADSQPFS
+22 TTADGTKYGYNLTVLD
-35 IIGSDGTAYT
+35 GSD
-45 PVKTDIKYDPV
+45 
-56 GEIYPTVYCLW
+56 
-67 VPEDVATLTIRASDT
+67 
-82 YQKLHC
+82 
-88 ACNKGGTSTTENGE
+88 
-102 IVLSLST
+102 
-109 NNHTKRCLST
+109 
-119 KLKNIPDVGKYIDSS
+119 
-134 TDVAHLMLVKLY
+134 
-146 DDQATKISY
+146 
-155 ILIQAG
+155 
-161 GTKLIADPQP
+161 QP
-171 FSITGSDGTAYTPVK
+171 IET
-186 TDIKYDPVGEIYPTV
+186 
-201 YCLWVPEDVATLT
+201 
-214 IRASDTY
+214 
-221 QKLHCACNKGGTS
+221 
-234 TTENGEIVLS
+234 
-244 LSTNNHTK
+244 
-252 RCLSTKLKNIPG
+252 
-264 VGKYIDSSTD
+264 
-274 AAHLMLV
+274 
-281 KLYDDQTTDISYI
+281 
-294 LIQAGGSAPT
+294 PT
-304 EDTTPP
+304 EITLESIAVNRTAEDTATIYIK
-310 ELSLVAN
+310 SNVA
-317 GVQRTGE
+317 GTYYYAVTEADEGPSFDETAE
-324 TTATVKF
+324 TTALRRY
-331 TSSEAGTVYYS
+331 A
-342 LVSADAVDTSGAGTP
+342 
-357 MVSGEN
+357 N
-363 TLNITGLTADAATVY
+363 TIQLTGLTAG
-378 IKAKDSSGNISES
+378 AKKLHILAKSE
-391 TLKAAVPAYETT
+391 
-403 YEIYL
+403 
-408 GLWSHAQ
+408 GL
-415 YYDLGYR
+415 D
-422 VASVTADG
+422 
-430 RPLSMSGISE
+430 
-440 VECSGVKA
+440 
-448 GQTVKVTLYIPEA
+448 
-461 GKELASVSLITN
+461 
-473 DGNKT
+473 
-478 PINVTV
+478 NVTV
-484 DGTENSFT
+484 SFDVPKFAVAHSLSASTSLIWEDQGDKDGNRKGNVVFTNQSGTPITSAFEGETVTATAEPYSESPMYEFSFVQWKDETGIKLTEEQCKTN
-492 FTMPAANVRTAI
+492 
-504 GESFTLK
+504 
-511 DSSIVRYSLKSGVSL
+511 
-526 LYSNVGNIESNRQGT
+526 T
-541 VTFTDSNGVTLMQA
+541 VTFKMPDA
-555 QPGQQVTV
+555 
-563 TAQPV
+563 
-568 PYTAGDVFHRKFVCW
+568 DV
-583 KGIEGI
+583 
-589 KVSAEDQLKP
+589 A
-599 SFTFEMPA
+599 
-607 NDVYLFA
+607 LFA
-614 EINNVGTEV
+614 EFKNVGTTV
-623 TWKTNPLDVTNV
+623 TWDSTPSGAPAIMVNGNTLDTQYVYRTGSTAIVSFNGADNWKESWVFLGWEIMINGENRADDPEYVTYPGVAANPHVVLAGENV
-635 QLKGLSSN
+635 RITAKFRSK
-643 DSPFVFADGATL
+643 VFA
-655 SAIPLGEDW
+655 
-664 WYRYEFTGW
+664 
-673 TVERDGTTL
+673 
-682 PDSEVSTSLV
+682 
-692 NSSRPKGSFGY
+692 
-703 ATKVEFKA
+703 
-711 SGEKMA
+711 A
-717 VTANFR
+717 VTAK
-723 ERAFASVTAAADAA
+723 ADPA
-737 MGSAT
+737 MGSAA
-742 VTVGSSTPAETQSVV
+742 VAIGDGEASPSQSIVF
-757 YEGQTVT
+757 EGQTVT

-799 QATFTMPATD
+799 QATFTMPSTGKD
-809 NSITATAIFAVDP
+809 ITAKAIFEVDP
-822 DKASTACVLE
+822 ANASAACVLE
-832 DVDLKI
+832 DVELAIPSAK
-838 TGATVE
+838 VE
-844 NQGPSYTVTVPA
+844 NTGTSYTITVPA
-856 NTDEDTLS
+856 NTDADTL
-864 AAVLKFT
+864 AAAELKFT
-871 ISEYAD
+871 VSEYAD
-877 IIRAGDETPWPTNG
+877 VVTADGSVWPEDG
-891 QACGMTLDTPV
+891 KACGMTLDTPV
-902 TFTVRSEKCRLG
+902 TFTVRSEKCRIG
-914 GDDAAKAEYTIT
+914 EDDTAKADYTIT
-926 VVRAKSTQCAIDS
+926 VIRAKSTQCAIGS

-945 DGVVDQTGKTVTFTV
+945 DGVVDQTGKTLTFTV
-960 PADTEDSAVAT
+960 PADTEDSAVT
-971 MPLTFTCSQ
+971 NMPLTFACSQ

-1045 AVIDEDGHALTFT
+1045 AVIDEDDHAVTFT
-1058 VPSDTT
+1058 VSADTT

-1094 AGLRSGLKLGIPAT
+1094 AGLRSGLKLGVPAT

-1228 IVRGKSAAKELTSA
+1228 IVRGKSAAKEITSA

-1272 GTDTSKL
+1272 GSDTSKL

-1313 LDKAATFTVTAENG
+1313 LDKAVTFTVTAENG

-1466 TRTSKTGATVKFT
+1466 ARSSKTAATVKFT
-1479 SSEAGTYYYKV
+1479 TNEAGTYYYKV
-1490 VTHGAAAP
+1490 VTHGATAP
-1498 TVDEIKKSTT
+1498 TADEIMKSTT

-1514 GETTFTLSNLT
+1514 GETAFTLSNLT

-1624 RFIMPGGNVTI
+1624 RFTMPGGNVTI

-1682 PTISTNGVKSLTPGS
+1682 PAISTNGVKSLTPGS

-1702 FTNSVTYMATMED
+1702 FTNSVTYTATMED
-1715 GSTKAYTVTVYVD
+1715 GSTKTYTVTVYVD

>member
-35 IIGSDGTAYT
+35 ITGSDGTAYT

-56 GEIYPTVYCLW
+56 GEIYPTLYCLW
-67 VPEDVATLTIRASDT
+67 VPKDVATLTIRASDT

-109 NNHTKRCLST
+109 NNHTNRCLFK
-119 KLKNIPDVGKYIDSS
+119 KLKDIPGVDKYIDSS
-134 TDVAHLMLVKLY
+134 TDAAHLMLVKLY
-146 DDQATKISY
+146 DDQATDISY

-201 YCLWVPEDVATLT
+201 YCLRVPEDVATLT
-214 IRASDTY
+214 IRASDIYTTL
-221 QKLHCACNKGGTS
+221 QCACNKGGTS

-244 LSTNNHTK
+244 LSTNNHTN
-252 RCLSTKLKNIPG
+252 RCLFKKLKDIPG
-264 VGKYIDSSTD
+264 VGKYIDSNTD
-274 AAHLMLV
+274 YKHLMLV
-281 KLYDDQTTDISYI
+281 KLYDNQATDISYI
-294 LIQAGGSAPT
+294 LIQAGGSVPT

-310 ELSLVAN
+310 ELSLIAN

-331 TSSEAGTVYYS
+331 TSSEAGTAYYS
-342 LVSADAVDTSGAGTP
+342 LVSADAVDTSAAGTA

-378 IKAKDSSGNISES
+378 IKAKDSSGNISVS
-391 TLKAAVPAYETT
+391 TLEAAVPAYETT

-504 GESFTLK
+504 GERFTLK

-526 LYSNVGNIESNRQGT
+526 LYSNVGDIESNRQGT
-541 VTFTDSNGVTLMQA
+541 VIFTDSNGVTLMQA

-583 KGIEGI
+583 KDIEGI

-711 SGEKMA
+711 SGKKMA

-723 ERAFASVTAAADAA
+723 ERAFASVTAVADAA

-742 VTVGSSTPAETQSVV
+742 VTVGENTGTSQYPV
-757 YEGQTVT
+757 YEGQSVI
-764 LTATPGDRYTLT
+764 LTAAPGARYTLT
-776 GWEVKEAGSDTLI
+776 GWEVKDTDGTEI
-789 PTTPVEGNAN
+789 AVTPVEGNAN
-799 QATFTMPATD
+799 QATFTMPATGK
-809 NSITATAIFAVDP
+809 NISAKAIFEVDP
-822 DKASTACVLE
+822 AKASPAC
-832 DVDLKI
+832 DLSNVTLI
-838 TGATVE
+838 IPGATSE
-844 NQGPSYTVTVPA
+844 RSGTKYTITVPA
-856 NTDEDTLS
+856 NTDEAAL
-864 AAVLKFT
+864 AQAVLKLE
-871 ISEYAD
+871 ISEYAAVKKTGEAD
-877 IIRAGDETPWPTNG
+877 NWPAEG
-891 QACGMTLDTPV
+891 KACGMTLDQAV
-902 TFTVRSEKCRLG
+902 TFTVYSEKCLLG
-914 GDDAAKAEYTIT
+914 KDDTAKA
-926 VVRAKSTQCAIDS
+926 
-939 AKLGNV
+939 
-945 DGVVDQTGKTVTFTV
+945 
-960 PADTEDSAVAT
+960 
-971 MPLTFTCSQ
+971 
-980 YASIKLKDAE
+980 
-990 ADWVNDT
+990 
-997 ACGMKLNEEKTF
+997 
-1009 VVTAEDGTTTAE
+1009 
-1021 YTVVIHRAPSDKKA
+1021 
-1035 LTGATLGDIA
+1035 
-1045 AVIDEDGHALTFT
+1045 
-1058 VPSDTT
+1058 
-1064 DSTLGEMI
+1064 
-1072 LKFTCSPRA
+1072 
-1081 AVKLKD
+1081 
-1087 AEDNWPA
+1087 
-1094 AGLRSGLKLGIPAT
+1094 
-1108 FVVTAENGDTQEYT
+1108 
-1122 VTVNRE
+1122 
-1128 KSTEKAI
+1128 
-1135 TEAVLTKTGGAS
+1135 
-1147 VKADISEQNKTVT
+1147 
-1160 FMLPVGTTDA
+1160 
-1170 DVAAMTLKFTCS
+1170 
-1182 QYASIKLEGAETNW
+1182 
-1196 PADGQLCGMKLNEA
+1196 
-1210 KTFVVTAEN
+1210 
-1219 GGTQPYTVL
+1219 
-1228 IVRGKSAAKELTSA
+1228 
-1242 ILLAKAGDTTSP
+1242 
-1254 ATVKIDNAKK
+1254 
-1264 TIDFTLPA
+1264 
-1272 GTDTSKL
+1272 
-1279 GEMILKLTVSD
+1279 
-1290 YATVAKKDDPGK
+1290 
-1302 NWTEGAVCGME
+1302 
-1313 LDKAATFTVTAENG
+1313 
-1327 STQDYTVTITRTK
+1327 DYTVTITKAK
-1340 STTKDIT
+1340 SSEKDIT
-1347 AVKLLDADK
+1347 AVKLLNADK
-1356 SVIAEGKLSGT
+1356 SVIAEGKLNGT

-1399 VSLAQAEGYDDATGI
+1399 VSLAQAEGYSDASAAENM
-1414 IGKWSSGNVMCGI
+1414 KWSSGNIMCGV

-1432 KTFTVT
+1432 NTFTVT
-1438 AEDGSTKTYTVE
+1438 AEDSSTKEYTVG

-1479 SSEAGTYYYKV
+1479 TNEAGTYYYKV

-1498 TVDEIKKSTT
+1498 TADEIMKSTT
-1508 KGTASA
+1508 HGTASA
-1514 GETTFTLSNLT
+1514 GETTITLSNLT

-1535 VSASGGES
+1535 VGAAGGES
-1543 TALKIE
+1543 TALKVE
-1549 IPAYGGGTETPDT
+1549 IPAYGSGSETPDT
-1562 GKFTITANAPKGGT
+1562 GKFTISVNAPKGGK

-1595 PDSGYQMV
+1595 PDSGYQMAD
-1603 EGSLSYSLAVA
+1603 GSLTYSLAVA

-1624 RFIMPGGNVTI
+1624 RFTMPAGNVTI
-1635 TCKWETATTT
+1635 TCKWETATV
-1645 AKGITSFSI
+1645 ASSGITSFSI
-1654 NGVAGAVNNTTNT
+1654 SGVVGAVNNTTNT
-1667 ITITMPRGTDVTKLT
+1667 ITITLPRGTDVTKLT
-1682 PTISTNGVKSLTPGS
+1682 PVIATNGVKSLTPGS
-1697 GETVN
+1697 GETVD
-1702 FTNSVTYMATMED
+1702 FTNAVTYTAAMED
-1715 GSTKAYTVTVYVD
+1715 GSSKTYTVTVYVD

-1742 FVNQVPWWE
+1742 FATQVPWWE
-1751 YAKHQQSTSSY
+1751 YAKHQQSTSKY

>member
-22 PTTVAYADSQPFS
+22 PTTVAYADPQPFS
-35 IIGSDGTAYT
+35 ITGSDGTAYT

-56 GEIYPTVYCLW
+56 DDIYPTVYCLW
-67 VPEDVATLTIRASDT
+67 IPEDVEALTIRASDT
-82 YQKLHC
+82 YQNLHC
-88 ACNKGGTSTTENGE
+88 ACKRGGTSTTENGE

-109 NNHTKRCLST
+109 NNHAKWCLST

-134 TDVAHLMLVKLY
+134 RDAAHLMLVKLY
-146 DDQATKISY
+146 DDQTTKISY

-186 TDIKYDPVGEIYPTV
+186 TDIKYDPVDDIYPTV
-201 YCLWVPEDVATLT
+201 YCLWIPEDVEALT

-221 QKLHCACNKGGTS
+221 QNLHCACKRGGTS

-244 LSTNNHTK
+244 LSTNNHAK
-252 RCLSTKLKNIPG
+252 WCLSTKLKNIPD
-264 VGKYIDSSTD
+264 VGKYIDSSRD

-281 KLYDDQTTDISYI
+281 KLYDDQTTKISYI
-294 LIQAGGSAPT
+294 LIQAGGSVPT

-310 ELSLVAN
+310 ELSLIAN

-342 LVSADAVDTSGAGTP
+342 LVSADAVDTSTAGTA

-378 IKAKDSSGNISES
+378 IKAKDSSGNISVS
-391 TLKAAVPAYETT
+391 TLEAAVPAYETT

-492 FTMPAANVRTAI
+492 FIMPAANVRTAI

-526 LYSNVGNIESNRQGT
+526 LYSNVGDIESNRQGT

-568 PYTAGDVFHRKFVCW
+568 PYTAGDVFHRKFVRW
-583 KGIEGI
+583 KDIDGI

-599 SFTFEMPA
+599 SFTFTMPA
-607 NDVYLFA
+607 SDVYLFA

-673 TVERDGTTL
+673 TVERDETTL

-711 SGEKMA
+711 SGEKMT
-717 VTANFR
+717 VTANFC

-742 VTVGSSTPAETQSVV
+742 VTVGDSTPAETQSVV

-764 LTATPGDRYTLT
+764 LTATPGARYTLT
-776 GWEVKEAGSDTLI
+776 GWEVKVDGSDTLI
-789 PTTPVEGNAN
+789 EVTKDAENAN
-799 QATFTMPATD
+799 KATFTMPATKE
-809 NSITATAIFAVDP
+809 NITAKAIFEVDP
-822 DKASTACVLE
+822 DKASPACVLE
-832 DVDLKI
+832 DVELAI
-838 TGATVE
+838 PSATVE
-844 NQGPSYTVTVPA
+844 NTGTSYTITVPA
-856 NTDEDTLS
+856 NTDADTLA

-871 ISEYAD
+871 VSKYAD
-877 IIRAGDETPWPTNG
+877 VVTADGSVWPEDG
-891 QACGMTLDTPV
+891 KACGMTLDTPV
-902 TFTVRSEKCRLG
+902 TFTVRSEKCRIG
-914 GDDAAKAEYTIT
+914 KDGTAKADYTIT
-926 VVRAKSTQCAIDS
+926 VIRAKSTQCAIDS
-939 AKLGNV
+939 AKLDNV

-990 ADWVNDT
+990 ADWINDT

-1009 VVTAEDGTTTAE
+1009 VVTAEDGTTMAK
-1021 YTVVIHRAPSDKKA
+1021 YTVVIHRTPSDKKA
-1035 LTGATLGDIA
+1035 LTGATLGDIPA
-1045 AVIDEDGHALTFT
+1045 EIDDDSHAVTFT

-1064 DSTLGEMI
+1064 NSTLGEMI

-1094 AGLRSGLKLGIPAT
+1094 AGLRSGLKLGVPAT

-1196 PADGQLCGMKLNEA
+1196 PADGQLCGMKLNET

-1219 GGTQPYTVL
+1219 GDTQAYTVL
-1228 IVRGKSAAKELTSA
+1228 IVRGKSSAKEITNAL
-1242 ILLAKAGDTTSP
+1242 LLAKAGDTTSP

-1272 GTDTSKL
+1272 GSDTSKL

-1290 YATVAKKDDPGK
+1290 YATVKKSGDTGNWPAEGK
-1302 NWTEGAVCGME
+1302 ACDME

-1347 AVKLLDADK
+1347 AVKLLNADK

-1399 VSLAQAEGYDDATGI
+1399 VSLAQAEGYSDASAAENM
-1414 IGKWSSGNVMCGI
+1414 KWSSGNIMCGI

-1432 KTFTVT
+1432 NTFTVT

-1702 FTNSVTYMATMED
+1702 FTNSVTYTATMED
-1715 GSTKAYTVTVYVD
+1715 GSTKTYTVTVYVD

-1751 YAKHQQSTSSY
+1751 YAKHQQSTSKY

>member
-1 MNKLKRILILGL
+1 MNRVKRVLVCCLLVVLCLGMVP
-13 IAILCFSVI
+13 FV
-22 PTTVAYADSQPFS
+22 PAYAETELFTIKDKS
-35 IIGSDGTAYT
+35 GNCYV
-45 PVKTDIKYDPV
+45 PVATDINVKDTLGV
-56 GEIYPTVYCLW
+56 DKVYCLW
-67 VPEDVATLTIRASDT
+67 VPEETGALTIETSNFSRAQCFCATSSPLTCTEESGKMIVSVGSGHDPNSCLAGVADT
-82 YQKLHC
+82 YPG
-88 ACNKGGTSTTENGE
+88 ANA
-102 IVLSLST
+102 
-109 NNHTKRCLST
+109 
-119 KLKNIPDVGKYIDSS
+119 YIDEASA
-134 TDVAHLMLVKLY
+134 VERICVELVGETTV
-146 DDQATKISY
+146 D
-155 ILIQAG
+155 ILIQRG
-161 GTKLIADPQP
+161 GKKLIADPIP
-171 FSITGSDGTAYTPVK
+171 FTIKDGSGNSYVPVA
-186 TDIKYDPVGEIYPTV
+186 TDINVKDTLGVDKV
-201 YCLWVPEDVATLT
+201 YCLWVPEETGALT
-214 IRASDTY
+214 IETSNFSRAQCFCATSSPLTCTEESGKMIVSVGSGHDPNSCLAGVADTY
-221 QKLHCACNKGGTS
+221 
-234 TTENGEIVLS
+234 
-244 LSTNNHTK
+244 
-252 RCLSTKLKNIPG
+252 PG
-264 VGKYIDSSTD
+264 ANAYIDEAS
-274 AAHLMLV
+274 AVEKICVELV
-281 KLYDDQTTDISYI
+281 GETTVDI
-294 LIQAGGSAPT
+294 LIQRGGKNPQ
-304 EDTTPP
+304 DDVTPP
-310 ELSLVAN
+310 VITLADN
-317 GVQRTGE
+317 GVERTSDA
-324 TTATVKF
+324 TATIRF

-342 LVSADAVDTSGAGTP
+342 LVSADAVDTSATGTT
-357 MVSGEN
+357 MVSGDN
-363 TLNITGLTADAATVY
+363 TLDIVGLTTGEAKVY
-378 IKAKDSSGNISES
+378 IKAKDASGNVTES
-391 TLKAAVPAYETT
+391 VLEVTVPAYVPT
-403 YEIYL
+403 YEVLLTSITPAMYN
-408 GLWSHAQ
+408 Q
-415 YYDLGYR
+415 GYR
-422 VASVTADG
+422 YVSATAAG
-430 RPLSMSGISE
+430 LPLKSNDDPYMCIYKGAQ
-440 VECSGVKA
+440 A
-448 GQTVKVTLYIPEA
+448 GQTVKVTLLIPEA
-461 GKELASVSLITN
+461 DKELESISLTTN
-473 DGNKT
+473 DGNNT
-478 PINVTV
+478 PIDVTV
-484 DGTENSFT
+484 DGTENSFS
-492 FTMPAANVRTAI
+492 FTMPAANVRVD
-504 GESFTLK
+504 SFTIK
-511 DSSIVRYSLKSGVSL
+511 DSVVVRYNLKADVSL
-526 LYSNVGNIESNRQGT
+526 LYENLEDLAGNRQGT
-541 VTFTDSNGVTLMQA
+541 VTFTDADRVTLVQA
-555 QPGQQVTV
+555 KPRQQVTV
-563 TAQPV
+563 TADPK
-568 PYTAGDVFHRKFVCW
+568 PYTAGDMFKREFVRW
-583 KGIEGI
+583 KVIDGIE
-589 KVSAEDQLKP
+589 VSPEDQMKP
-599 SFTFEMPA
+599 SFTFEMPE

-614 EINNVGTEV
+614 EFKNVGTEITWGTKIDNVIGNV
-623 TWKTNPLDVTNV
+623 TRVS
-635 QLKGLSSN
+635 LSGVASER
-643 DSPFVFADGATL
+643 SPFTFAEGAEL
-655 SAIPLGEDW
+655 GAVPLGEDW

-673 TVERDGTTL
+673 TVTRDEEVLTDVDTSQLVSDDRPEGT
-682 PDSEVSTSLV
+682 
-692 NSSRPKGSFGY
+692 FGY
-703 ATKVEFKA
+703 ATWAHFSV
-711 SGEKMA
+711 SGKKMT
-717 VTANFR
+717 VMANFH
-723 ERAFASVTAAADAA
+723 ERTFAGVTVEASPAT
-737 MGSAT
+737 MGSAA
-742 VTVGSSTPAETQSVV
+742 VSVGGDPTTNIPVV

-776 GWEVKEAGSDTLI
+776 GWKVKDADGTEIKVTKDAED
-789 PTTPVEGNAN
+789 AN
-799 QATFTMPATD
+799 KATFIMPSTNKA
-809 NSITATAIFAVDP
+809 ITATANFAVDP

-832 DVDLKI
+832 DVELAI
-838 TGATVE
+838 PSATVE
-844 NQGPSYTVTVPA
+844 NRGTSYTITVPA
-856 NTDEDTLS
+856 NTDADTLA

-871 ISEYAD
+871 VSKYAD
-877 IIRAGDETPWPTNG
+877 VVTADGSVWPEDG
-891 QACGMTLDTPV
+891 KVCSMTLDTPV
-902 TFTVRSEKCRLG
+902 TFTVRSEKCRIG
-914 GDDAAKAEYTIT
+914 KDDTAKADYTIT
-926 VVRAKSTQCAIDS
+926 VIRAKSTQCAIDS

-945 DGVVDQTGKTVTFTV
+945 DGVVDQTGKALTFTV
-960 PADTEDSAVAT
+960 PADTEDSAVTT

-1009 VVTAEDGTTTAE
+1009 VVTAEDSTTTAE

-1228 IVRGKSAAKELTSA
+1228 IVRGKSAAKEITSA

-1290 YATVAKKDDPGK
+1290 YAAVAKKDDPGK

-1327 STQDYTVTITRTK
+1327 STQDYTVTITKAK
-1340 STTKDIT
+1340 SSEKDIT
-1347 AVKLLDADK
+1347 AVKLLNADK

-1367 TWTITLPSDTDKA
+1367 TWTITLPSNTDKT

-1438 AEDGSTKTYTVE
+1438 AEDGRAKTYTVE

-1466 TRTSKTGATVKFT
+1466 TRASKTGAAVKFT
-1479 SSEAGTYYYKV
+1479 SSEAGNYFYKV
-1490 VTHGAAAP
+1490 VEHGAAAP
-1498 TVDEIKKSTT
+1498 TVDTSKNGTSAV
-1508 KGTASA
+1508 KGENTI
-1514 GETTFTLSNLT
+1514 TLSNLT

-1535 VSASGGES
+1535 KNASGGES
-1543 TALKIE
+1543 AALKVE
-1549 IPAYGGGTETPDT
+1549 IPAYGSGSETPDT
-1562 GKFTITANAPKGGT
+1562 GKFTITINAPKGGT

-1584 DKGDEIIVTVT
+1584 DKGDEIIVTVK

-1603 EGSLSYSLAVA
+1603 EGSLTYSLAVA

-1624 RFIMPGGNVTI
+1624 RFTMPAGNVTI

-1645 AKGITSFSI
+1645 AKGITSFSVS
-1654 NGVAGAVNNTTNT
+1654 GVVGAVNNTTNT
-1667 ITITMPRGTDVTKLT
+1667 ITITLPRGTDVTKLT
-1682 PTISTNGVKSLTPGS
+1682 PVIATNGVKSLTPGS
-1697 GETVN
+1697 GETVD
-1702 FTNSVTYMATMED
+1702 FTNAVTYTAAMED
-1715 GSTKAYTVTVYVD
+1715 GSSKTYTVTVYVD

-1742 FVNQVPWWE
+1742 FATQVPWWE
-1751 YAKHQQSTSSY
+1751 YAKHQQSTSKY

>member
-1 MNKLKRILILGL
+1 M
-13 IAILCFSVI
+13 
-22 PTTVAYADSQPFS
+22 
-35 IIGSDGTAYT
+35 
-45 PVKTDIKYDPV
+45 
-56 GEIYPTVYCLW
+56 
-67 VPEDVATLTIRASDT
+67 
-82 YQKLHC
+82 
-88 ACNKGGTSTTENGE
+88 
-102 IVLSLST
+102 
-109 NNHTKRCLST
+109 
-119 KLKNIPDVGKYIDSS
+119 
-134 TDVAHLMLVKLY
+134 
-146 DDQATKISY
+146 
-155 ILIQAG
+155 
-161 GTKLIADPQP
+161 
-171 FSITGSDGTAYTPVK
+171 
-186 TDIKYDPVGEIYPTV
+186 
-201 YCLWVPEDVATLT
+201 
-214 IRASDTY
+214 
-221 QKLHCACNKGGTS
+221 
-234 TTENGEIVLS
+234 
-244 LSTNNHTK
+244 
-252 RCLSTKLKNIPG
+252 
-264 VGKYIDSSTD
+264 
-274 AAHLMLV
+274 
-281 KLYDDQTTDISYI
+281 
-294 LIQAGGSAPT
+294 
-304 EDTTPP
+304 
-310 ELSLVAN
+310 
-317 GVQRTGE
+317 
-324 TTATVKF
+324 
-331 TSSEAGTVYYS
+331 
-342 LVSADAVDTSGAGTP
+342 
-357 MVSGEN
+357 
-363 TLNITGLTADAATVY
+363 
-378 IKAKDSSGNISES
+378 
-391 TLKAAVPAYETT
+391 
-403 YEIYL
+403 
-408 GLWSHAQ
+408 
-415 YYDLGYR
+415 
-422 VASVTADG
+422 
-430 RPLSMSGISE
+430 
-440 VECSGVKA
+440 
-448 GQTVKVTLYIPEA
+448 
-461 GKELASVSLITN
+461 
-473 DGNKT
+473 
-478 PINVTV
+478 
-484 DGTENSFT
+484 
-492 FTMPAANVRTAI
+492 
-504 GESFTLK
+504 
-511 DSSIVRYSLKSGVSL
+511 
-526 LYSNVGNIESNRQGT
+526 
-541 VTFTDSNGVTLMQA
+541 TFTDADRVTLVQA
-555 QPGQQVTV
+555 KPRQQVTV
-563 TAQPV
+563 TADPK
-568 PYTAGDVFHRKFVCW
+568 PYTAGDMFKREFVRW
-583 KGIEGI
+583 KVIDGIE
-589 KVSAEDQLKP
+589 VSPEDQMKP
-599 SFTFEMPA
+599 SFTFEMPE

-614 EINNVGTEV
+614 EFKNVGTEITWGTKIDNVIGNV
-623 TWKTNPLDVTNV
+623 TRVS
-635 QLKGLSSN
+635 LSGVASER
-643 DSPFVFADGATL
+643 SPFTFAEGAEL
-655 SAIPLGEDW
+655 GAVPLGEDW

-673 TVERDGTTL
+673 TVTRDEEVLTDVDTSQLVSDDRPEGT
-682 PDSEVSTSLV
+682 
-692 NSSRPKGSFGY
+692 FGY
-703 ATKVEFKA
+703 ATWAHFSV
-711 SGEKMA
+711 SGKKMT
-717 VTANFR
+717 VMANFH
-723 ERAFASVTAAADAA
+723 ERTFAGVTVEASPAT
-737 MGSAT
+737 MGSAA
-742 VTVGSSTPAETQSVV
+742 VSVGGDPTTNIPVV

-776 GWEVKEAGSDTLI
+776 GWKVKDADGTEIKVTKDAED
-789 PTTPVEGNAN
+789 AN
-799 QATFTMPATD
+799 KATFIMPSTNKA
-809 NSITATAIFAVDP
+809 ITATANFAVDP

-832 DVDLKI
+832 DVELAI
-838 TGATVE
+838 PSATVE
-844 NQGPSYTVTVPA
+844 NRGTSYTITVPA
-856 NTDEDTLS
+856 NTDADTLA

-871 ISEYAD
+871 VSKYAD
-877 IIRAGDETPWPTNG
+877 VVTADGSVWPEDG
-891 QACGMTLDTPV
+891 KVCSMTLDTPV
-902 TFTVRSEKCRLG
+902 TFTVRSEKCRIG
-914 GDDAAKAEYTIT
+914 KDDTAKADYTIT
-926 VVRAKSTQCAIDS
+926 VIRAKSTQCAIDS

-945 DGVVDQTGKTVTFTV
+945 DGVVDQTGKALTFTV
-960 PADTEDSAVAT
+960 PADTEDSAVTT

-1228 IVRGKSAAKELTSA
+1228 IVRGKSAAKEITSA

-1290 YATVAKKDDPGK
+1290 YAAVAKKDDPGK

-1347 AVKLLDADK
+1347 AVKLLNADK

-1438 AEDGSTKTYTVE
+1438 AEDGSAKTYTVE

-1455 PNAPTLSNGSA
+1455 PNAPTLSGGSA

-1479 SSEAGTYYYKV
+1479 SSEAGNYFYKV
-1490 VTHGAAAP
+1490 VDHGAAVP
-1498 TVDEIKKSTT
+1498 TVDTSKNGTSAV
-1508 KGTASA
+1508 KGENTI
-1514 GETTFTLSNLT
+1514 TLSNLT

-1535 VSASGGES
+1535 VNASRGES
-1543 TALKIE
+1543 AALKVE
-1549 IPAYGGGTETPDT
+1549 IPAYGSGSETPDT
-1562 GKFTITANAPKGGT
+1562 GKFTITINAPKGGT

-1584 DKGDEIIVTVT
+1584 DKGDEIIVTVK

-1603 EGSLSYSLAVA
+1603 EGSLTYSLAVA

-1624 RFIMPGGNVTI
+1624 RFTMPAGNVTI

-1645 AKGITSFSI
+1645 AKGITSFSVS
-1654 NGVAGAVNNTTNT
+1654 GVVGAVNNTTNT
-1667 ITITMPRGTDVTKLT
+1667 ITITLPRGTDVTKLT
-1682 PTISTNGVKSLTPGS
+1682 PVIATNGVKSLTPGS
-1697 GETVN
+1697 GETVD
-1702 FTNSVTYMATMED
+1702 FTNAVTYTAAMED
-1715 GSTKAYTVTVYVD
+1715 GSSKTYTVTVYVD

-1742 FVNQVPWWE
+1742 FATQVPWWE
-1751 YAKHQQSTSSY
+1751 YAKHQQSTSKY

>member
-1 MNKLKRILILGL
+1 MKKHKQTILPLLLLTVLLLAGLCDRTYAEESAQYPYLTSFEMVDVDFFSSPKFNTGKDGTPIGVEWKNYPDGPQESVNKTECDYVLGEIKVYTNGVPTGNVRKRKAYVTPVYTLANSDLITQYATASGKQATN
-13 IAILCFSVI
+13 IITAGNSTTATTRSDIICF
-22 PTTVAYADSQPFS
+22 TTADGTKYGYNLTVLD
-35 IIGSDGTAYT
+35 GSD
-45 PVKTDIKYDPV
+45 
-56 GEIYPTVYCLW
+56 
-67 VPEDVATLTIRASDT
+67 
-82 YQKLHC
+82 
-88 ACNKGGTSTTENGE
+88 
-102 IVLSLST
+102 
-109 NNHTKRCLST
+109 
-119 KLKNIPDVGKYIDSS
+119 
-134 TDVAHLMLVKLY
+134 
-146 DDQATKISY
+146 
-155 ILIQAG
+155 
-161 GTKLIADPQP
+161 QP
-171 FSITGSDGTAYTPVK
+171 IET
-186 TDIKYDPVGEIYPTV
+186 
-201 YCLWVPEDVATLT
+201 
-214 IRASDTY
+214 
-221 QKLHCACNKGGTS
+221 
-234 TTENGEIVLS
+234 
-244 LSTNNHTK
+244 
-252 RCLSTKLKNIPG
+252 
-264 VGKYIDSSTD
+264 
-274 AAHLMLV
+274 
-281 KLYDDQTTDISYI
+281 
-294 LIQAGGSAPT
+294 PT
-304 EDTTPP
+304 EITLESIAVNRTAEDTATIYIK
-310 ELSLVAN
+310 SNVA
-317 GVQRTGE
+317 GTYYYAVTEADEEPSFDETAE
-324 TTATVKF
+324 TTALRRY
-331 TSSEAGTVYYS
+331 A
-342 LVSADAVDTSGAGTP
+342 
-357 MVSGEN
+357 N
-363 TLNITGLTADAATVY
+363 TIQLTGLTAG
-378 IKAKDSSGNISES
+378 AKKLHILAKSE
-391 TLKAAVPAYETT
+391 
-403 YEIYL
+403 
-408 GLWSHAQ
+408 GL
-415 YYDLGYR
+415 D
-422 VASVTADG
+422 
-430 RPLSMSGISE
+430 
-440 VECSGVKA
+440 
-448 GQTVKVTLYIPEA
+448 
-461 GKELASVSLITN
+461 
-473 DGNKT
+473 
-478 PINVTV
+478 NVTV
-484 DGTENSFT
+484 SFDVPKFAVAHSLSASTSLIWEDQGDKDGNRKGNVVFTNQSGTPITSAFEGETVTATAEPYSESPMYEFSFVQWKDEPGIKLTEEQCKTN
-492 FTMPAANVRTAI
+492 
-504 GESFTLK
+504 
-511 DSSIVRYSLKSGVSL
+511 
-526 LYSNVGNIESNRQGT
+526 T
-541 VTFTDSNGVTLMQA
+541 VTFKMPDADVT
-555 QPGQQVTV
+555 
-563 TAQPV
+563 
-568 PYTAGDVFHRKFVCW
+568 
-583 KGIEGI
+583 
-589 KVSAEDQLKP
+589 
-599 SFTFEMPA
+599 
-607 NDVYLFA
+607 LFA
-614 EINNVGTEV
+614 EFKNVGTTV
-623 TWKTNPLDVTNV
+623 TWGSTPNGAPAVTVNGNTRDTQYVYRTGSTAIVNFNSDGNWKESWVLLGWEIMIDDVDRANDPEYVTYNDVSGYPSVKLAGDNV
-635 QLKGLSSN
+635 QITAKFRSKI
-643 DSPFVFADGATL
+643 FA
-655 SAIPLGEDW
+655 
-664 WYRYEFTGW
+664 
-673 TVERDGTTL
+673 
-682 PDSEVSTSLV
+682 
-692 NSSRPKGSFGY
+692 
-703 ATKVEFKA
+703 
-711 SGEKMA
+711 A
-717 VTANFR
+717 VTAK
-723 ERAFASVTAAADAA
+723 ASPAT
-737 MGSAT
+737 MGSAA
-742 VTVGSSTPAETQSVV
+742 VSVGGGDPVESKSVV
-757 YEGQTVT
+757 FEGQTVT
-764 LTATPGDRYTLT
+764 LTAAPGDRYTLKR
-776 GWEVKEAGSDTLI
+776 WEVKDADGTEIAVTKD
-789 PTTPVEGNAN
+789 PEDAN
-799 QATFTMPATD
+799 KATFTMPD
-809 NSITATAIFAVDP
+809 SGLKITATAIFDVDP
-822 DKASTACVLE
+822 AKASTDCVLE

-844 NQGPSYTVTVPA
+844 NQGTSYTVTVPA

-990 ADWVNDT
+990 ADWINDT

-1009 VVTAEDGTTTAE
+1009 VVTAEDGTTTAK
-1021 YTVVIHRAPSDKKA
+1021 YTVVIHRAPSDKKV

-1135 TEAVLTKTGGAS
+1135 TEAVLTKTGGTS
-1147 VKADISEQNKTVT
+1147 VKADISEQNKTIT
-1160 FMLPVGTTDA
+1160 FTLPAGTTDA

-1219 GGTQPYTVL
+1219 GGTQKYSVL
-1228 IVRGKSAAKELTSA
+1228 IVRGKSAAKEITSA

-1272 GTDTSKL
+1272 GSDTSKL

-1290 YATVAKKDDPGK
+1290 YATVKKSGDTDNWPAAGK
-1302 NWTEGAVCGME
+1302 ACGME
-1313 LDKAATFTVTAENG
+1313 LNKAATFTVTAENG

-1347 AVKLLDADK
+1347 AVKLLNADK
-1356 SVIAEGKLSGT
+1356 SVIAEGKLNGT
-1367 TWTITLPSDTDKA
+1367 TWTITLPSNTDKA

-1391 FMQINYTG
+1391 FMQINYIG

-1455 PNAPTLSNGSA
+1455 PNAPTLSGGSA
-1466 TRTSKTGATVKFT
+1466 TRSSKTAATVKFT
-1479 SSEAGTYYYKV
+1479 SSEAGNYFYKV
-1490 VTHGAAAP
+1490 VDHGAAVP
-1498 TVDEIKKSTT
+1498 TVDTGKN
-1508 KGTASA
+1508 GTSA
-1514 GETTFTLSNLT
+1514 VQGENTITLSNLT

-1535 VSASGGES
+1535 KNASGGES
-1543 TALKIE
+1543 AALKVE
-1549 IPAYGGGTETPDT
+1549 IPAYGSGSETPDT
-1562 GKFTITANAPKGGT
+1562 GKFTITINAPKGGT

-1584 DKGDEIIVTVT
+1584 DKGDEIIVTVK
-1595 PDSGYQMV
+1595 PDSGYQMA
-1603 EGSLSYSLAVA
+1603 EGSLTYSLAVA

-1624 RFIMPGGNVTI
+1624 RFTMPAGNVTI
-1635 TCKWETATTT
+1635 TCKWETATTA

-1702 FTNSVTYMATMED
+1702 FTNSVTYTATMED
-1715 GSTKAYTVTVYVD
+1715 GSTKTYIVTVYVN
-1728 KGTLADQFWDKLTD
+1728 KGTLSDQFWDKMTD
-1742 FVNQVPWWE
+1742 FTNQVPWWE
-1751 YAKHQQSTSSY
+1751 YAKNQQSTSSY

>member
-583 KGIEGI
+583 KDIEGI

-664 WYRYEFTGW
+664 WYQYEFTGW

-711 SGEKMA
+711 SGEKMT

-723 ERAFASVTAAADAA
+723 ERAFASVTAVADAT

-742 VTVGSSTPAETQSVV
+742 VAVGDSTPAETQSVV

-764 LTATPGDRYTLT
+764 LTATPGNRYTLT
-776 GWEVKEAGSDTLI
+776 GWEVKDTNN
-789 PTTPVEGNAN
+789 TTVEYRVAEDVNV
-799 QATFTMPATD
+799 ATFIMPATKE
-809 NSITATAIFAVDP
+809 NITAKAIFKVDP
-822 DKASTACVLE
+822 DKASPAC
-832 DVDLKI
+832 DLSNVTLDI
-838 TGATVE
+838 PGATSE
-844 NQGPSYTVTVPA
+844 RSGTKYTITVPA
-856 NTDEDTLS
+856 DTDEAAL
-864 AAVLKFT
+864 AQAVLNLE
-871 ISEYAD
+871 ISEYA
-877 IIRAGDETPWPTNG
+877 AVKKTGETDNWPAEG
-891 QACGMTLDTPV
+891 KACGMKLDTPV
-902 TFTVRSEKCRLG
+902 TFTV
-914 GDDAAKAEYTIT
+914 
-926 VVRAKSTQCAIDS
+926 
-939 AKLGNV
+939 
-945 DGVVDQTGKTVTFTV
+945 
-960 PADTEDSAVAT
+960 
-971 MPLTFTCSQ
+971 
-980 YASIKLKDAE
+980 
-990 ADWVNDT
+990 
-997 ACGMKLNEEKTF
+997 
-1009 VVTAEDGTTTAE
+1009 TAEDG
-1021 YTVVIHRAPSDKKA
+1021 
-1035 LTGATLGDIA
+1035 
-1045 AVIDEDGHALTFT
+1045 
-1058 VPSDTT
+1058 
-1064 DSTLGEMI
+1064 
-1072 LKFTCSPRA
+1072 
-1081 AVKLKD
+1081 
-1087 AEDNWPA
+1087 
-1094 AGLRSGLKLGIPAT
+1094 
-1108 FVVTAENGDTQEYT
+1108 
-1122 VTVNRE
+1122 
-1128 KSTEKAI
+1128 
-1135 TEAVLTKTGGAS
+1135 KT
-1147 VKADISEQNKTVT
+1147 
-1160 FMLPVGTTDA
+1160 
-1170 DVAAMTLKFTCS
+1170 
-1182 QYASIKLEGAETNW
+1182 
-1196 PADGQLCGMKLNEA
+1196 
-1210 KTFVVTAEN
+1210 
-1219 GGTQPYTVL
+1219 
-1228 IVRGKSAAKELTSA
+1228 
-1242 ILLAKAGDTTSP
+1242 
-1254 ATVKIDNAKK
+1254 
-1264 TIDFTLPA
+1264 
-1272 GTDTSKL
+1272 
-1279 GEMILKLTVSD
+1279 
-1290 YATVAKKDDPGK
+1290 
-1302 NWTEGAVCGME
+1302 
-1313 LDKAATFTVTAENG
+1313 
-1327 STQDYTVTITRTK
+1327 TQDYTLTITKAK
-1340 STTKDIT
+1340 SSEKDIT
-1347 AVKLLDADK
+1347 AVKLLNADK
-1356 SVIAEGKLSGT
+1356 SVIAEGKLNGT

-1399 VSLAQAEGYDDATGI
+1399 VSLAQAEGYDDATGT

-1438 AEDGSTKTYTVE
+1438 AENGSTKTYTVT

-1479 SSEAGTYYYKV
+1479 SSEAGNYFYKV
-1490 VTHGAAAP
+1490 VDHGAAVP
-1498 TVDEIKKSTT
+1498 TVDTSKNGTSGV
-1508 KGTASA
+1508 KGENTI
-1514 GETTFTLSNLT
+1514 TLSNLT

-1535 VSASGGES
+1535 VGAAGGES
-1543 TALKIE
+1543 TALKVE
-1549 IPAYGGGTETPDT
+1549 IPAYGSGSETPDT
-1562 GKFTITANAPKGGT
+1562 GKFTITINAPKGGT

-1584 DKGDEIIVTVT
+1584 DKGDEIIVTVK

-1603 EGSLSYSLAVA
+1603 EGSLTYSLAVA

-1624 RFIMPGGNVTI
+1624 RFTMPAGNVTI

-1645 AKGITSFSI
+1645 VKGITSFSI
-1654 NGVAGAVNNTTNT
+1654 SGVVGAVNNTTNT
-1667 ITITMPRGTDVTKLT
+1667 ITITLPRGTDVTKLT
-1682 PTISTNGVKSLTPGS
+1682 PVIATNGVKSLTPGS
-1697 GETVN
+1697 GETVD
-1702 FTNSVTYMATMED
+1702 FTNAVTYTAAMED
-1715 GSTKAYTVTVYVD
+1715 GSSKTYTVTVYVD

-1742 FVNQVPWWE
+1742 FATQVPWWE